1 MQVKCNIIT
10 SAISSLAKEIG
21 KSDAYTCNLVSAWQT
36 EMYRGNIIPTKSQML
51 DYIKKNQAKVEEL
64 KLAIPCYNYEQENGQ
79 SKLVRHNGNEITL
92 VHFDDA
98 DKLFN
103 KLFNDFKNDS
113 YINGIRE
120 SVKTPR
126 EAYMFLLWREQSII
140 QNGYYDDYR
149 DSAKATND
157 ALAKLRL
164 WKQSQTSG
172 QKENKELPTKNDAI
186 DRQIVYTPIGKT
198 QQTYTIRHSEDGQ
211 YHIINKEGK
220 EVFKEDSKDRR
231 KIFANLAVQEK
242 RAVVVT
248 YRDKKYVVNNKGQI
262 ISVTTG
268 NLMNWDSNNGDRK
281 AIIEEA
287 NKKFINSQ
295 LIDQLKASG
304 ITVLGRPSM
313 AKYLAE
319 KGKPV
324 PTYALQAAKENQKEL
339 DDIKA
344 KAIKNGTFMKAPNGK
359 PTNLT
364 EQQWLQVRTKAF
376 KDWFGDWENDPKN
389 ASKVVDENGEPLVV
403 YHHTDNPNLTKFSTD
418 FENYFAKD
426 GGTKEAIFFDE
437 EKTGT
442 LNRKY
447 DLPVFLNIRELNEYN
462 ETKQQLHDRGTTYR
476 EIVNNSAK
484 KNNKTGGVHM
494 KDFDDNKKEHQS
506 IWIIHNPN
514 QVKSATDNNGMF
526 STENDDIRMAIE
538 SSSDYGLKQ
547 AQEDYNNAVKEL
559 VDTEKELQSKI
570 YEDTQSTSDGDIKI
584 NQTESDKGSNII
596 GIFSGRNVFDAVNS
610 SIEANINK
618 NLIGGSLVFPA
629 VNALNEESN
638 FTRLDNPIKANYA
651 GILKTVLSYF
661 IKNGKDRPKSD
672 WQLYIAGDTDY
683 SSKINTLSKILGV
696 DVYPY
701 FQFESREVN
710 AKGLS
715 GPVKEI
721 YERVTVDAKGLLN
734 VLPTLQSTKQFSKI
748 EKALE
753 FSNSDKS
760 NYQLKLKAL
769 HDKYRALDSKRQ
781 EKWNKLQ
788 EIKDKIRRKEVE
800 ESDLPFFK
808 TPNGE
813 VYGFVDKEGNIYLDE
828 NIISPEHPIH
838 EYTHLWDR
846 ALQKTNS
853 KLWNRGVEL
862 MKQTSLWKTIEED
875 ANYGVK
881 WKNENLSQEELD
893 NRIASEVH
901 ARFVGEGGA
910 KLLEKLAKEK
920 GQEGIIAKLKNW
932 ILEAWK
938 SLKATFSNWSE
949 DEINKLTLKD
959 FNHMTV
965 RDFAEGINPNTI
977 NQFNQQNQQ
986 SMNNVKTYNGNW
998 TRQAVANDPSTL
1010 YIFTDNTD
1018 RNSGSGVIPADSWYS
1033 KKYGAGHHFPT
1044 MTAAVIRGLDNA
1056 RPISTQRWYH
1066 QGAKGPTGRWNDTD
1080 FDEFKK
1086 VIDDEFEEIL
1096 KEWNTGKYKTIM
1108 FPQRNGLFNTRISN
1122 ISETRTPKLY
1132 QYLYSKYQNLINTVN
1147 GNASS
1152 NNLSAETDSSD
1163 NTMPEIGT
1171 GAEQLLKVDTNTPMA
1186 KLAMDINPIQRRA
1199 RVDMLAHQF
1208 SEKLDAIVQDKV
1220 DELKAELNQ
1229 EMLGER
1235 RPNVLHRIK
1244 VQAQLYD
1251 NAFEGRKAIMS
1262 TAGTSAKEI
1271 FDMIKKDLE
1280 DAVADT
1286 DSYTPE
1292 EIKAYQKVID
1302 NFDLLVNETCAKLES
1317 TERVRITFSQNNYH
1331 NGKSVSKV
1339 VSSNIEDTAQ
1349 KEEDDEE
1356 ALNDDD
1362 TGKRVEGNAGWSYHA
1377 RFVDPRTS
1385 ISKTTKHIIANI
1397 PMLDENGEYMVDDL
1411 GYQRYMDENYAH
1423 NVLLNELSTLI
1434 TPEDFVTTDKDRNPI
1449 AFPALEKATEKY
1461 PWIQQVIDVLYEHND
1476 YISAFYADFRKDY
1489 IPYWMQYY
1497 GKDSMGNWQ
1506 WYNKQMN
1513 APMALESTLN
1523 EIRSDYEHGYRLDQ
1537 YSVYSVG
1544 NKLEVDNAN
1553 IGLDLLNSN
1562 KDKDRGA
1569 LTVLNDPNFDAT
1581 DAEDEEIDMVINK
1594 PTQVFRM
1601 LGVNVNKNIITAL
1614 LGTKDST
1621 EQLKT
1626 ALNAAK
1632 RIFEGIVG
1640 GKVAEGADLIT
1651 AFDEDYKTIAK
1662 IVGSVSEIANVGSFR
1677 NDDKTYYSY
1686 SAPNYMDTM
1695 FKKFKSDTRRQDYID
1710 KEFKKYD
1717 WFYDKDKEEWY
1728 SEWMHI
1734 LEGNPDDEEF
1744 DEECQN
1750 IRFNMQMKELKT
1762 IKDKTNDPN
1771 NRHADYSNWQPM
1783 QIKQHFVQ
1791 EYFSA
1796 GYNKSSKTQYG
1807 WYNFPISSDSPVA
1820 KFIKFKRYVASKEN
1834 GSVEDQLLPLF
1845 RKVVKQE
1852 LGRMKLVNQRREK
1865 GAKPI
1870 SNFDDDKYMR
1880 GAKFCFF
1887 PDFEFYYV
1895 KEDGTIYDGFGKTK
1909 DEIDPSYVS
1918 LKDKLSELY
1927 EAKDTSAANA
1937 LIDAAVKYDMDDL
1950 YTKFLQ
1956 DFGTVSITEDKGI
1969 RLDNDELTKLGKD
1982 TLEDLKKSGAISDSI
1997 NFSDA
2002 LHEYF
2007 WNQAYAT
2014 TQIIELTT
2022 TDLAFYKDAGEFQKR
2037 FKEIYAA
2044 GTKLNTL
2051 SKYGKKFYKTI
2062 YLVDNIITSPS
2073 YNDIKKSLDDAVQAH
2088 HITKLDEESILKQL
2102 EEINVADAQAYR
2114 SLSSIRSVLDMMGQW
2129 TPEMETTYNNI
2140 RKGDWNMNDLNTI
2153 WQTLKPFV
2161 YTQIDSSDGIGGRMK
2176 VPHQNKNSEFA
2187 LLYAYVAVA
2196 TGSSRDG
2203 HIKTKTSG
2211 KLKAMADFMEE
2222 KGIDVIQFQSAVKA
2236 GNQGDINLNMSH
2248 KKLKEWA
2255 EKEHITGK
2263 FDIND
2268 LEKKFR
2274 VEQTDRLK
2282 NGEISQSKF
2291 DDIIDGMQLDYDETY
2306 GILEKNA
2313 FPNGQEDE
2321 EVVHTIPYDDY
2332 IIQQPTPEHLLDA
2345 RAVFGSQFR
2354 NLVISDLPDDFKLK
2368 IHGKELGKKE
2378 ILDLYNSLIVE
2389 NLLDDFDELKERFK
2403 NIEKFQEALLQEVN
2417 GNPKYGRD
2425 MLDALQ
2431 LVDVKDENGNTHKEF
2446 NIPLYNPATTL
2457 KIQELVNSMFKNAI
2471 TKQHVKGGACI
2482 LVSSFGFTD
2491 ELHVLHNP
2499 DGSIKGME
2507 CYMPAYSKDF
2517 FQPFMKVDENG
2528 NPYLDPTEL
2537 PNELRRVI
2545 GYRIPTE
2552 DKYSMAPLYIKGF
2565 LPQENGSEI
2574 MLPAET
2580 TLFSGE
2586 DYDVDKKF
2594 LMLPEYKVQPYDM
2607 RKAYKE
2613 YSETHNIINKIG
2625 NLFKGTDFDTI
2636 TDEDQTFKDWFNN
2649 LSNEEKEGY
2658 KLDKPIITKIKYD
2671 LDKKPQEQSRAARN
2685 NMIFDLAYSI
2695 LTSKD
2700 TAEKIH
2706 NPGSFDKAKRE
2717 AKMAKI
2723 AGNKQLLTLW
2733 SKENHTTDNV
2743 EATVKSLLGASM
2755 KDMKDFLDK
2764 YDKERTQMTVDT
2776 FIYNHKQNMTGAA
2789 LIGMY
2794 ANNTSMQAKFQQT
2807 NIGIKDEYTF
2817 GINGRRVKS
2826 LHDITS
2832 PLNERISKNCANF
2845 SAASVDNVKDP
2856 VLADLRQNTNTA
2868 NIMGMLLRAGL
2879 SIQEASLM
2887 FQQPIVA
2894 QWIDETDGAKINDLE
2909 NLIESYSQ
2917 QLVDNGGEVI
2927 DKEKVIR
2934 EHDFTTEELLT
2945 NVVKGLDANDTT
2957 NLADNIKSAYLFL
2970 NAAHIADDLAELTRI
2985 SRADSPNGAI
2995 KPSIAG
3001 FFGQLM
3007 RVANYHK
3014 KADTDGFTLEGIG
3027 DCVKNNKL
3035 NGLYN
3040 DRDEMRKALLEES
3053 SMPVLQ
3059 AFYSLGIESARHYLS
3074 PYFTQLTNYMS
3085 QVTRR
3090 VGNNSGFDNVPDQVL
3105 NTLYKDFI
3113 YYALT
3118 HSKIFGNGIEVNGK
3132 STYED
3137 KRKFYLYEYPKHL
3150 MTTIA
3155 NNPDIAQLTAIKK
3168 LEVKDGVI
3176 VMTNSGR
3183 LTQPARESLQRDF
3196 EMLLYMDNKVAQQMA
3211 IDLFMYSFYQEG
3223 FNFGP
3228 NTIGGMFSTLFLD
3241 SIPEYVQALRNI
3253 PKEMPNSEDVSTYF
3267 DDFLNQFYANRYNMS
3282 GVLPIRTV
3290 SSSDF
3295 TQSDDKNKITVPI
3308 NKVKNW
3314 KTQSAYSYVGLKDE
3328 DGTFLGYYSVPI
3340 TSGKSVTYTKLST
3353 INDSNIDG
3361 KVFNVT
3367 KYDANSTTAE
3377 IAESLKEEIVLRDKA
3392 GMLKTDDDIY
3402 GGIDSLLENAEISPD
3417 NTDDTAKAAMNDEVQ
3432 NQAPADIKQKA
3443 IEDADIPSDIFD
3455 EIGSLTSD
3463 DIYTME
3469 GGQNTLDTKMC

>member
-10 SAISSLAKEIG
+10 STISSLAKEIG

-36 EMYRGNIIPTKSQML
+36 ETHKTDPSKDDLL
-51 DYIKKNQAKVEEL
+51 DYIKKNQAKAKEL
-64 KLAIPCYNYEQENGQ
+64 EFAIPYYNYEQENGQ
-79 SKLVRHNGNEITL
+79 SKLVKHNGNEITI
-92 VHFDDA
+92 VHFDGT

-103 KLFNDFKNDS
+103 KLFNDFKNDQ

-120 SVKTPR
+120 SVTTPR

-140 QNGYYDDYR
+140 MNGYQDNAYDSY
-149 DSAKATND
+149 KATND
-157 ALAKLRL
+157 ALTKLRL
-164 WKQSQTSG
+164 WKKSNPNGQQKQAQTSG
-172 QKENKELPTKNDAI
+172 QKENKGLPTKND
-186 DRQIVYTPIGKT
+186 
-198 QQTYTIRHSEDGQ
+198 TINIYAGTNENAD
-211 YHIINKEGK
+211 
-220 EVFKEDSKDRR
+220 
-231 KIFANLAVQEK
+231 L
-242 RAVVVT
+242 
-248 YRDKKYVVNNKGQI
+248 
-262 ISVTTG
+262 
-268 NLMNWDSNNGDRK
+268 SN
-281 AIIEEA
+281 
-287 NKKFINSQ
+287 
-295 LIDQLKASG
+295 
-304 ITVLGRPSM
+304 
-313 AKYLAE
+313 
-319 KGKPV
+319 
-324 PTYALQAAKENQKEL
+324 
-339 DDIKA
+339 
-344 KAIKNGTFMKAPNGK
+344 
-359 PTNLT
+359 
-364 EQQWLQVRTKAF
+364 
-376 KDWFGDWENDPKN
+376 
-389 ASKVVDENGEPLVV
+389 
-403 YHHTDNPNLTKFSTD
+403 
-418 FENYFAKD
+418 FAKRPFKV
-426 GGTKEAIFFDE
+426 T
-437 EKTGT
+437 
-442 LNRKY
+442 
-447 DLPVFLNIRELNEYN
+447 PEL
-462 ETKQQLHDRGTTYR
+462 
-476 EIVNNSAK
+476 
-484 KNNKTGGVHM
+484 
-494 KDFDDNKKEHQS
+494 
-506 IWIIHNPN
+506 
-514 QVKSATDNNGMF
+514 
-526 STENDDIRMAIE
+526 
-538 SSSDYGLKQ
+538 
-547 AQEDYNNAVKEL
+547 
-559 VDTEKELQSKI
+559 EKELEKAVGFTVIGDDVYTDTVIYNSVEQAFQDAKIAFAFDGTQNSIEDATATRISQSIRKANSAEAKRLGRTIPMSKLAVKNWDENSSKVMKI
-570 YEDTQSTSDGDIKI
+570 LLKESFEQNPQAAQRLLATGEAKLTHTQ
-584 NQTESDKGSNII
+584 DKGKW
-596 GIFSGRNVFDAVNS
+596 GT
-610 SIEANINK
+610 E
-618 NLIGGSLVFPA
+618 FPK
-629 VNALNEESN
+629 L
-638 FTRLDNPIKANYA
+638 LM
-651 GILKTVLSYF
+651 
-661 IKNGKDRPKSD
+661 
-672 WQLYIAGDTDY
+672 
-683 SSKINTLSKILGV
+683 
-696 DVYPY
+696 
-701 FQFESREVN
+701 EV
-710 AKGLS
+710 
-715 GPVKEI
+715 
-721 YERVTVDAKGLLN
+721 
-734 VLPTLQSTKQFSKI
+734 
-748 EKALE
+748 
-753 FSNSDKS
+753 
-760 NYQLKLKAL
+760 
-769 HDKYRALDSKRQ
+769 
-781 EKWNKLQ
+781 
-788 EIKDKIRRKEVE
+788 RKELRE
-800 ESDLPFFK
+800 K
-808 TPNGE
+808 H
-813 VYGFVDKEGNIYLDE
+813 
-828 NIISPEHPIH
+828 PEWIPS
-838 EYTHLWDR
+838 T
-846 ALQKTNS
+846 
-853 KLWNRGVEL
+853 
-862 MKQTSLWKTIEED
+862 TS
-875 ANYGVK
+875 
-881 WKNENLSQEELD
+881 
-893 NRIASEVH
+893 
-901 ARFVGEGGA
+901 
-910 KLLEKLAKEK
+910 
-920 GQEGIIAKLKNW
+920 
-932 ILEAWK
+932 
-938 SLKATFSNWSE
+938 SNNQS
-949 DEINKLTLKD
+949 
-959 FNHMTV
+959 
-965 RDFAEGINPNTI
+965 
-977 NQFNQQNQQ
+977 QFNQQNQQ
-986 SMNNVKTYNGNW
+986 SMNNKTTINW
-998 TRQAVANDPSTL
+998 ARTSNNSYEVPTRGDKRFSALNATFNKGTIIDGVDVDGRTIEDVYQNVIKKSGKGKAPAKTSRLNLNPTSTSEAKREA
-1010 YIFTDNTD
+1010 FKQE
-1018 RNSGSGVIPADSWYS
+1018 VIN
-1033 KKYGAGHHFPT
+1033 KYGKPLNYSTKDGIITLNLEKGSLEIIPFAGSIKDSKGSSLGNKDINYF
-1044 MTAAVIRGLDNA
+1044 VGGLKIVEDLAGGYEDFSYTEGYLPLWQEWAKQNPKLIEEL
-1056 RPISTQRWYH
+1056 REK
-1066 QGAKGPTGRWNDTD
+1066 AKGKTLTD
-1080 FDEFKK
+1080 QFANTRVSQARALADILNAQSQSNTYINHSGGANNS
-1086 VIDDEFEEIL
+1086 IDD
-1096 KEWNTGKYKTIM
+1096 
-1108 FPQRNGLFNTRISN
+1108 
-1122 ISETRTPKLY
+1122 
-1132 QYLYSKYQNLINTVN
+1132 
-1147 GNASS
+1147 
-1152 NNLSAETDSSD
+1152 DS
-1163 NTMPEIGT
+1163 MPEIGT
-1171 GAEQLLKVDTNTPMA
+1171 GAEQLLKVDTTSAMA

-1235 RPNVLHRIK
+1235 RPNVLNRIK
-1244 VQAQLYD
+1244 KQAQLYD

-1271 FDMIKKDLE
+1271 FDMIKSDLE
-1280 DAVADT
+1280 EAVKDT

-1302 NFDLLVNETCAKLES
+1302 NFDLLVNETCAKLER
-1317 TERVRITFSQNNYH
+1317 TEHVRITFSQNNYH

-1349 KEEDDEE
+1349 KEEDDEK
-1356 ALNDDD
+1356 AFDDDD

-1397 PMLDENGEYMVDDL
+1397 PMLDEKGEYMVDDL

-1423 NVLLNELSTLI
+1423 NVLLNELSSLI
-1434 TPEDFVTTDKDRNPI
+1434 SPEDFVTIDNDKDRNPI

-1461 PWIQQVIDVLYEHND
+1461 PWIQQVIDTLYENPQ

-1553 IGLDLLNSN
+1553 IGLELLNSN
-1562 KDKDRGA
+1562 EAGNRGA

-1581 DAEDEEIDMVINK
+1581 DAEDKEIDMVIYK

-1621 EQLKT
+1621 EQLKI
-1626 ALNAAK
+1626 ALNAAR

-1651 AFDEDYKTIAK
+1651 AFDEDYKIIAK

-1695 FKKFKSDTRRQDYID
+1695 FKKFKSDDRRQQYIEN
-1710 KEFKKYD
+1710 EFKKYD

-1728 SEWMHI
+1728 SEWLHI
-1734 LEGNPDDEEF
+1734 LEGSPDDEDF
-1744 DEECQN
+1744 DEECKN

-1796 GYNKSSKTQYG
+1796 GRNKNSKTQYA
-1807 WYNFPISSDSPVA
+1807 WYNFPIFSDSPVA
-1820 KFIKFKRYVASKEN
+1820 KFIKFKRYVASREN

-1870 SNFDDDKYMR
+1870 SSFDDDKYMR

-1909 DEIDPSYVS
+1909 NEIDPSYVS
-1918 LKDKLSELY
+1918 LKKKLAELAD
-1927 EAKDTSAANA
+1927 AKDTSAIDT

-1956 DFGTVSITEDKGI
+1956 DFGTVSNTEDEGI
-1969 RLDNDELTKLGKD
+1969 RLDNDELTKLGEN
-1982 TLEDLKKSGAISDSI
+1982 TLEDLKKSGAISDSK

-2022 TDLAFYKDAGEFQKR
+2022 TDLAFYKDAGDFQKR

-2062 YLVDNIITSPS
+2062 YLVDSIITSPS
-2073 YNDIKKSLDDAVQAH
+2073 YNDIKKSLDDAVHDH
-2088 HITKLDEESILKQL
+2088 HITAMDRDSILKQL
-2102 EEINVADAQAYR
+2102 EGINVADAQAYR

-2196 TGSSRDG
+2196 TGSSNDG

-2255 EKEHITGK
+2255 KKTNWAERKGKTGNV
-2263 FDIND
+2263 DINVI
-2268 LEKKFR
+2268 EEGFR
-2274 VEQTDRLK
+2274 EEQTDRLK
-2282 NGEISQSKF
+2282 NGEISQSEF
-2291 DDIIDGMQLDYDETY
+2291 DDIIDNMQLDYDETY
-2306 GILEKNA
+2306 DILEKNA

-2354 NLVISDLPDDFKLK
+2354 NLVISDLPEDFKLK

-2389 NLLDDFDELKERFK
+2389 NLLDDFDRLKERFK

-2471 TKQHVKGGACI
+2471 TKQHIKGGACI

-2537 PNELRRVI
+2537 PNELRRGI

-2613 YSETHNIINKIG
+2613 YSETHNVINKIG
-2625 NLFKGTDFDTI
+2625 NLFKGTSFDTVAN
-2636 TDEDQTFKDWFNN
+2636 EDQSFNNWFNN

-2723 AGNKQLLTLW
+2723 AGDKQLLAIW

-2743 EATVKSLLGASM
+2743 EATVKSLLDASLS
-2755 KDMKDFLDK
+2755 DMTKFLKK

-2832 PLNERISKNCANF
+2832 PLDERISKNCANF

-2909 NLIESYSQ
+2909 NLIKAYSQ
-2917 QLVDNGGEVI
+2917 QLVDNGGEIIKIEDVI
-2927 DKEKVIR
+2927 KT
-2934 EHDFTTEELLT
+2934 DFTSEELLA

-2957 NLADNIKSAYLFL
+2957 NLAENIKSAYLFL

-3150 MTTIA
+3150 MSDIA

-3176 VMTNSGR
+3176 RMTNSGR

-3340 TSGKSVTYTKLST
+3340 TSGESVTYTKLST
-3353 INDSNIDG
+3353 INDSDING

-3367 KYDANSTTAE
+3367 KYDANSTTDE

-3392 GMLKTDDDIY
+3392 GMLKTNDDDIY
-3402 GGIDSLLENAEISPD
+3402 GSIDSITIDAEISPD
-3417 NTDDTAKAAMNDEVQ
+3417 STDDTAKAAMNDETQ

-3443 IEDADIPSDIFD
+3443 IEDAGIPSDVFS
-3455 EIGSLTSD
+3455 EVGRLTSD

>member
-1 MQVKCNIIT
+1 MLVKCNIIT

-21 KSDAYTCNLVSAWQT
+21 KSDAFTCNLVSAWQT
-36 EMYRGNIIPTKSQML
+36 EMYRGNIIPTKYQL
-51 DYIKKNQAKVEEL
+51 DKYIKANQAKVEEL
-64 KLAIPCYNYEQENGQ
+64 KLAIPCYNYEPWNNQD
-79 SKLVRHNGNEITL
+79 KLVRHNGNEITL
-92 VHFDDA
+92 VKVDSKDRQKF
-98 DKLFN
+98 LN
-103 KLFNDFKNDS
+103 KLYDNFEATKGTVANLN
-113 YINGIRE
+113 
-120 SVKTPR
+120 
-126 EAYMFLLWREQSII
+126 EAYRFLLWREQSII
-140 QNGYYDDYR
+140 QHGYHDDYR
-149 DSAKATND
+149 DSDKATND
-157 ALAKLRL
+157 ALTKLSK
-164 WKQSQTSG
+164 WKKANPSEEI
-172 QKENKELPTKNDAI
+172 K

-231 KIFANLAVQEK
+231 RIFANLAVQEK

-287 NKKFINSQ
+287 NKKFITPQ
-295 LIDQLKASG
+295 LIEHLKASG
-304 ITVLGRPSM
+304 ITVLGKADM
-313 AKYLAE
+313 EKYLTE
-319 KGKPV
+319 KGKPD

-339 DDIKA
+339 DNIKA
-344 KAIKNGTFMKAPNGK
+344 KAIKDGTFMKAPNGK
-359 PTNLT
+359 PTNLN

-376 KDWFGDWENDPKN
+376 KNWFGDWENDPKN

-403 YHHTDNPNLTKFSTD
+403 YHGTTTPNITTFDLAKTRSGGAFW
-418 FENYFAKD
+418 FANKEAQKVVFYTGQDSKDIIMMPLFINMRTPLLNNEESMEPAANDETHD
-426 GGTKEAIFFDE
+426 GGLIIGKLKDFKEMFSDSGYFTDTEYKEALD
-437 EKTGT
+437 KGLNADSYLATG
-442 LNRKY
+442 N
-447 DLPVFLNIRELNEYN
+447 V
-462 ETKQQLHDRGTTYR
+462 
-476 EIVNNSAK
+476 A
-484 KNNKTGGVHM
+484 
-494 KDFDDNKKEHQS
+494 
-506 IWIIHNPN
+506 NPN
-514 QVKSATDNNGMF
+514 QLKSATDNNGMF

-547 AQEDYNNAVKEL
+547 AQKEYDNAVKEL
-559 VDTEKELQSKI
+559 VDTEKELQSKT

-596 GIFSGRNVFDAVNS
+596 GISSGRNVFDAVSS
-610 SIEANINK
+610 SIEADINK
-618 NLIGGSLVFPA
+618 NLIGGSLMFPA

-672 WQLYIAGDTDY
+672 WQLYISGDSSY
-683 SSKINTLSKILGV
+683 SSKINTLSDILGV

-710 AKGLS
+710 ANGLS

-734 VLPTLQSTKQFSKI
+734 ALPTLQSTKQFSKI

-769 HDKYRALDSKRQ
+769 HDKYRALDNERQ

-788 EIKDKIRRKEVE
+788 EIKDKIRRKEVD

-808 TPNGE
+808 TSDGE

-828 NIISPEHPIH
+828 NVISPEHPIH

-986 SMNNVKTYNGNW
+986 SMN
-998 TRQAVANDPSTL
+998 
-1010 YIFTDNTD
+1010 
-1018 RNSGSGVIPADSWYS
+1018 
-1033 KKYGAGHHFPT
+1033 
-1044 MTAAVIRGLDNA
+1044 
-1056 RPISTQRWYH
+1056 
-1066 QGAKGPTGRWNDTD
+1066 
-1080 FDEFKK
+1080 
-1086 VIDDEFEEIL
+1086 
-1096 KEWNTGKYKTIM
+1096 
-1108 FPQRNGLFNTRISN
+1108 
-1122 ISETRTPKLY
+1122 
-1132 QYLYSKYQNLINTVN
+1132 
-1147 GNASS
+1147 
-1152 NNLSAETDSSD
+1152 D

-1171 GAEQLLKVDTNTPMA
+1171 DTEPLINVDTNNPMA
-1186 KLAMDINPIQRRA
+1186 NLARDINPIQRKA

-1208 SEKLDAIVQDKV
+1208 SEKLDVLVQQKV
-1220 DELKAELNQ
+1220 DKLSEELNK

-1235 RPNVLHRIK
+1235 RPDVLNRIK
-1244 VQAQLYD
+1244 EQAQLY
-1251 NAFEGRKAIMS
+1251 NKAFEGRKAIMS

-1280 DAVADT
+1280 KAANN
-1286 DSYTPE
+1286 DSYTQE
-1292 EIKAYQKVID
+1292 KRDAYQKVVD

-1317 TERVRITFSQNNYH
+1317 TEHVRITFSQNSYH
-1331 NGKSVSKV
+1331 NGDSVSKV
-1339 VSSNIEDTAQ
+1339 VSSDVRDTTQ
-1349 KEEDDEE
+1349 KEEDDEK
-1356 ALNDDD
+1356 AFDDDD

-1377 RFVDPRTS
+1377 RFVDPSTS
-1385 ISKTTKHIIANI
+1385 IARTTKHIIANI
-1397 PMLDENGEYMVDDL
+1397 PMLDEDDEYMFDDL
-1411 GYQRYMDENYAH
+1411 GYQRYMDENYVH
-1423 NVLLNELSTLI
+1423 NVLLNELSSLI
-1434 TPEDFVTTDKDRNPI
+1434 TPEDFVTIDKDRKPVE
-1449 AFPALEKATEKY
+1449 FPALKKATEKY
-1461 PWIQQVIDVLYEHND
+1461 PWIDQIIDTLYEHND
-1476 YISAFYADFRKDY
+1476 YISAFYADFRKDH

-1497 GKDSMGNWQ
+1497 GKDSLGNWQ
-1506 WYNKQMN
+1506 WFNKQMN
-1513 APMALESTLN
+1513 APMALESTMN
-1523 EIRSDYEHGYRLDQ
+1523 EIRSDYEHGYRLDE

-1544 NKLEVDNAN
+1544 NQLHIDAAEKGLELIDSNETDNEGVLA
-1553 IGLDLLNSN
+1553 ILTDLLSTGISSADDN
-1562 KDKDRGA
+1562 DRE
-1569 LTVLNDPNFDAT
+1569 NIISKAT
-1581 DAEDEEIDMVINK
+1581 K
-1594 PTQVFRM
+1594 VFRM
-1601 LGVNVNKNIITAL
+1601 LGVNTNRNIVTSL
-1614 LGTKDST
+1614 LDTDDG
-1621 EQLKT
+1621 QLEV
-1626 ALNAAK
+1626 AVNAAK
-1632 RIFEGIVG
+1632 RIFEGIVK
-1640 GKVAEGADLIT
+1640 GKVVAGSDLIT
-1651 AFDEDYKTIAK
+1651 AFDEDYKNIAK
-1662 IVGSVSEIANVGSFR
+1662 IVGSVSELANVGSFR

-1695 FKKFKSDTRRQDYID
+1695 FKKFKSDTRRQQYID
-1710 KEFKKYD
+1710 DEFKKYD

-1728 SEWMHI
+1728 SEWLHI
-1734 LEGNPDDEEF
+1734 LEGDPDDEDF
-1744 DEECQN
+1744 DEECKN

-1796 GYNKSSKTQYG
+1796 GTNKSSKTQYA
-1807 WYNFPISSDSPVA
+1807 WYNFPIFSDSPVA

-1834 GSVEDQLLPLF
+1834 GSVEDQIIPLL

-1870 SNFDDDKYMR
+1870 SSFDDDKYMR

-1909 DEIDPSYVS
+1909 NEIDPSYVS
-1918 LKDKLSELY
+1918 LKKKLAELAD
-1927 EAKDTSAANA
+1927 AKDTSAIDT

-1950 YTKFLQ
+1950 YSKFLQ
-1956 DFGTVSITEDKGI
+1956 DFGATKITEDQGI
-1969 RLDNDELTKLGKD
+1969 ILDNDTLTKLGED
-1982 TLEDLKKSGAISDSI
+1982 TLEDLKKSGAIYDSTH
-1997 NFSDA
+1997 FSNA

-2022 TDLAFYKDAGEFQKR
+2022 TDLAFYKDAGDFQKR

-2051 SKYGKKFYKTI
+2051 SKYGKKSYKTV

-2073 YNDIKKSLDDAVQAH
+2073 YNDIKKSLDDAVKAH

-2102 EEINVADAQAYR
+2102 EKINVADAQAYR

-2161 YTQIDSSDGIGGRMK
+2161 YTQIDSSDGVGGRMK

-2203 HIKTKTSG
+2203 HIQTKTSG
-2211 KLKAMADFMEE
+2211 KLKAMADFME
-2222 KGIDVIQFQSAVKA
+2222 KNNIDVIQFQSAVKV
-2236 GNQGDINLNMSH
+2236 GNQGDVNLNMSH

-2274 VEQTDRLK
+2274 AEQTDRLK
-2282 NGEISQSKF
+2282 NGEISQSEF
-2291 DDIIDGMQLDYDETY
+2291 DDIIDRMQLDYDETY
-2306 GILEKNA
+2306 DILEKNA

-2354 NLVISDLPDDFKLK
+2354 NLVISDLPKDFKLK

-2389 NLLDDFDELKERFK
+2389 NLLDDFDRLKERFE

-2431 LVDVKDENGNTHKEF
+2431 LIEVKDENGNTHKEF
-2446 NIPLYNPATTL
+2446 NIPLYNPSTTL

-2507 CYMPAYSKDF
+2507 CYMPASSKDF

-2537 PNELRRVI
+2537 PNELRRGI

-2607 RKAYKE
+2607 NEAYKD
-2613 YSETHNIINKIG
+2613 YLKANNIVKEIG
-2625 NLFKGTDFDTI
+2625 NLFKGTDLDDI
-2636 TDEDQTFKDWFNN
+2636 SNEYQSFKDWFNN
-2649 LSNEEKEGY
+2649 LKGEKKEVY
-2658 KLDKPIITKIKYD
+2658 RLDKPIIKKIKYD
-2671 LDKKPQEQSRAARN
+2671 INKKPQEQSRAARN

-2723 AGNKQLLTLW
+2723 AGNKQLLDIW
-2733 SKENHTTDNV
+2733 SKENHTIDSV

-2755 KDMKDFLDK
+2755 KDMTDFLDK
-2764 YDKERTQMTVDT
+2764 YEKERTQMTVDT

-2807 NIGIKDEYTF
+2807 SLAIKDGFTF
-2817 GINGRRVKS
+2817 IINGRRVKS

-2909 NLIESYSQ
+2909 NLIKAYSQ
-2917 QLVDNGGEVI
+2917 QLVDNGGEIIKIEDVT
-2927 DKEKVIR
+2927 KTE
-2934 EHDFTTEELLT
+2934 FTSEELLS
-2945 NVVKGLDANDTT
+2945 NVVKGLNADDTT
-2957 NLADNIKSAYLFL
+2957 NLAENIKTAYLFL

-3007 RVANYHK
+3007 RVSNYHEK
-3014 KADTDGFTLEGIG
+3014 SKTDGFTLEGIG

-3085 QVTRR
+3085 RVTKI

-3118 HSKIFGNGIEVNGK
+3118 HSKLFGNGIKVNGK

-3150 MTTIA
+3150 MSDIA

-3176 VMTNSGR
+3176 RMTNSGR

-3196 EMLLYMDNKVAQQMA
+3196 EMLLYMDNKAAQQMA
-3211 IDLFMYSFYQEG
+3211 IDLFMYSFYEEG

-3253 PKEMPNSEDVSTYF
+3253 PKEMPNSEDASTYF
-3267 DDFLNQFYANRYNMS
+3267 DDFLNQFYANRYNMY

-3295 TQSDDKNKITVPI
+3295 VQSDDKNKITVPLE
-3308 NKVKNW
+3308 KVKNW
-3314 KTQSAYSYVGLKDE
+3314 KTSVAFNYVGLKDE
-3328 DGTFLGYYSVPI
+3328 NDSFLGYYMMPHV
-3340 TSGKSVTYTKLST
+3340 SGKNVVYTKLSI
-3353 INDSNIDG
+3353 INDSNIND
-3361 KVFNVT
+3361 KIFNDV

-3377 IAESLKEEIVLRDKA
+3377 IADSLKDEIELRDKA
-3392 GMLKTDDDIY
+3392 GMLKTDDDDIF
-3402 GGIDSLLENAEISPD
+3402 GSIDSMIADAEISPD
-3417 NTDDTAKAAMNDEVQ
+3417 STDDTAKAAMNDEVQ

-3443 IEDADIPSDIFD
+3443 NEDIDIPSDVFD
-3455 EIGSLTSD
+3455 EVGSLTSD

-3469 GGQNTLDTKMC
+3469 GGQNTLKDKLC

>member
-51 DYIKKNQAKVEEL
+51 EYIKKNQAKVEEL

-79 SKLVRHNGNEITL
+79 SKLVRHNGNEITI
-92 VHFDDA
+92 VHFDDTN
-98 DKLFN
+98 KLFN
-103 KLFNDFKNDS
+103 KLFNDFKNDQ

-120 SVKTPR
+120 SVTTPR

-140 QNGYYDDYR
+140 QHGYHDDYR
-149 DSAKATND
+149 DSDKATRD
-157 ALAKLRL
+157 ALAKLSL
-164 WKQSQTSG
+164 WKKRPIFIDSKKPAQTSS
-172 QKENKELPTKNDAI
+172 QKENKGLSTKNDNFE
-186 DRQIVYTPIGKT
+186 DKQIVYTPIGKT

-231 KIFANLAVQEK
+231 RIFANFAVQEK

-304 ITVLGRPSM
+304 ITVLGKADM
-313 AKYLAE
+313 EKYLSE
-319 KGKPV
+319 KGKPDL
-324 PTYALQAAKENQKEL
+324 TYALQAAKENQKEL

-344 KAIKNGTFMKAPNGK
+344 KAIKTGIFMKAPNGK
-359 PTNLT
+359 PTNLN

-376 KDWFGDWENDPKN
+376 KDWFGDWENDAKN
-389 ASKVVDENGEPLVV
+389 SSKVVDENGEPLVV
-403 YHHTDNPNLTKFSTD
+403 YHFTDES
-418 FENYFAKD
+418 
-426 GGTKEAIFFDE
+426 
-437 EKTGT
+437 T
-442 LNRKY
+442 LNNFANDREAYFTSDESGEFIFEPYKNNRKNRIAC
-447 DLPVFLNIRELNEYN
+447 FLNIKSPVGSDNAYFRDYNTGSILPERINDTTRLNRESQIESIKRLQENYPN
-462 ETKQQLHDRGTTYR
+462 ADGVVRDYSFGIVDKTFRKR
-476 EIVNNSAK
+476 EGYTNVEFI
-484 KNNKTGGVHM
+484 T
-494 KDFDDNKKEHQS
+494 F
-506 IWIIHNPN
+506 NPN
-514 QVKSATDNNGMF
+514 QIKSATDNNGDF
-526 STENDDIRMAIE
+526 STENDDIRM
-538 SSSDYGLKQ
+538 Y
-547 AQEDYNNAVKEL
+547 
-559 VDTEKELQSKI
+559 
-570 YEDTQSTSDGDIKI
+570 
-584 NQTESDKGSNII
+584 
-596 GIFSGRNVFDAVNS
+596 
-610 SIEANINK
+610 
-618 NLIGGSLVFPA
+618 
-629 VNALNEESN
+629 
-638 FTRLDNPIKANYA
+638 
-651 GILKTVLSYF
+651 
-661 IKNGKDRPKSD
+661 
-672 WQLYIAGDTDY
+672 
-683 SSKINTLSKILGV
+683 
-696 DVYPY
+696 
-701 FQFESREVN
+701 
-710 AKGLS
+710 
-715 GPVKEI
+715 
-721 YERVTVDAKGLLN
+721 
-734 VLPTLQSTKQFSKI
+734 
-748 EKALE
+748 
-753 FSNSDKS
+753 
-760 NYQLKLKAL
+760 
-769 HDKYRALDSKRQ
+769 
-781 EKWNKLQ
+781 
-788 EIKDKIRRKEVE
+788 
-800 ESDLPFFK
+800 K

-828 NIISPEHPIH
+828 NVISPEHPIH

-846 ALQKTNS
+846 ALQKTKP

-875 ANYGVK
+875 ANYGAK

-938 SLKATFSNWSE
+938 SLKATFSNWSD

-965 RDFAEGINPNTI
+965 RDFTEGINPN
-977 NQFNQQNQQ
+977 NQSQFNQQSMTQ
-986 SMNNVKTYNGNW
+986 SQSDKYINHSGGAYGSDYYWGKIGEKYGVESKHYYRDGNKTPFGN
-998 TRQAVANDPSTL
+998 TSVSDSEL
-1010 YIFTDNTD
+1010 KE
-1018 RNSGSGVIPADSWYS
+1018 ADSHLE
-1033 KKYGAGHHFPT
+1033 KANKALNRRFPT
-1044 MTAAVIRGLDNA
+1044 SNEYVNNLLRRNWQQVKNSDAIFAV
-1056 RPISTQRWYH
+1056 STI
-1066 QGAKGPTGRWNDTD
+1066 AN
-1080 FDEFKK
+1080 
-1086 VIDDEFEEIL
+1086 
-1096 KEWNTGKYKTIM
+1096 N
-1108 FPQRNGLFNTRISN
+1108 
-1122 ISETRTPKLY
+1122 
-1132 QYLYSKYQNLINTVN
+1132 NTVN
-1147 GNASS
+1147 GGTGWAVQMAIDNNKPVHVFDQDKGKWYGYNYSTKSWDETDTPTLTKNFAGIGTRKLNDAGKKAIEEVYKKTFESTISSS
-1152 NNLSAETDSSD
+1152 NDSSD
-1163 NTMPEIGT
+1163 NIDDDSMPEIGT
-1171 GAEQLLKVDTNTPMA
+1171 GAESLLKVDTDTPMA

-1271 FDMIKKDLE
+1271 FDMIKSDLE
-1280 DAVADT
+1280 EAVKDT

-1317 TERVRITFSQNNYH
+1317 TENVRITFSQNNYH

-1339 VSSNIEDTAQ
+1339 VSSNVEDTAQ
-1349 KEEDDEE
+1349 KEDADEE
-1356 ALNDDD
+1356 AFDDDD

-1397 PMLDENGEYMVDDL
+1397 PMLDEKGEYMVDDL
-1411 GYQRYMDENYAH
+1411 GYQRYIDENYAH
-1423 NVLLNELSTLI
+1423 NVLLNELSSLI
-1434 TPEDFVTTDKDRNPI
+1434 SPEDFVTTDKDRNPI
-1449 AFPALEKATEKY
+1449 AFPALEKVTEKY
-1461 PWIQQVIDVLYEHND
+1461 PWIQQVIDTLYEHND
-1476 YISAFYADFRKDY
+1476 YISAFYSDFRKDY

-1553 IGLDLLNSN
+1553 IGLELLNSN
-1562 KDKDRGA
+1562 KAKDRGA

-1581 DAEDEEIDMVINK
+1581 DAEDKEIDMVIDK

-1614 LGTKDST
+1614 LGTKDSA

-1626 ALNAAK
+1626 ALNAAG
-1632 RIFEGIVG
+1632 RIFDGIVK

-1651 AFDEDYKTIAK
+1651 AFDEDYKIIAK

-1710 KEFKKYD
+1710 REFKKYD
-1717 WFYDKDKEEWY
+1717 WFYDKDKEEWN

-1734 LEGNPDDEEF
+1734 LEGDPDDEDF
-1744 DEECQN
+1744 DEECKN

-1796 GYNKSSKTQYG
+1796 GRNKNSKTQYA
-1807 WYNFPISSDSPVA
+1807 WYNFPIFSDSPVA

-1834 GSVEDQLLPLF
+1834 GSVEDQLMPLL

-1852 LGRMKLVNQRREK
+1852 LNRMKLVNQRREK

-1880 GAKFCFF
+1880 GTKFCFF

-1909 DEIDPSYVS
+1909 EEIDPSYVS
-1918 LKDKLSELY
+1918 LKKKLAELAD
-1927 EAKDTSAANA
+1927 AKDTSAIDT
-1937 LIDAAVKYDMDDL
+1937 LIDAAVKYDIDDL

-1956 DFGTVSITEDKGI
+1956 DFGTVNITEDKGI
-1969 RLDNDELTKLGKD
+1969 VLDNDNLTKLGED

-2022 TDLAFYKDAGEFQKR
+2022 TDLAFYKDDGDFQKR

-2051 SKYGKKFYKTI
+2051 SKYGKKSYKTI
-2062 YLVDNIITSPS
+2062 YLVDNLITSPS

-2203 HIKTKTSG
+2203 HIETKTSG
-2211 KLKAMADFMEE
+2211 KLKAMADFME
-2222 KGIDVIQFQSAVKA
+2222 KNNIDVIQFQSAVKA

-2255 EKEHITGK
+2255 KKTNWAERKGKTGNV
-2263 FDIND
+2263 DINVI
-2268 LEKKFR
+2268 EEGFR
-2274 VEQTDRLK
+2274 EEQTDRLK
-2282 NGEISQSKF
+2282 NGEISQSEF
-2291 DDIIDGMQLDYDETY
+2291 DDIIDSMQLDYDETY
-2306 GILEKNA
+2306 DILEKNA

-2321 EVVHTIPYDDY
+2321 EVVHTILYDDY

-2389 NLLDDFDELKERFK
+2389 NLLDDFDELKERFE

-2431 LVDVKDENGNTHKEF
+2431 LIEVKDENGNTHKEF
-2446 NIPLYNPATTL
+2446 NIPLYNPSTTL

-2471 TKQHVKGGACI
+2471 TKQYVKGGNCI

-2507 CYMPAYSKDF
+2507 CYMPAYSKNF
-2517 FQPFMKVDENG
+2517 FQPFMKTDENG

-2537 PNELRRVI
+2537 PNELRRGI

-2613 YSETHNIINKIG
+2613 YSETHSAIDKIG
-2625 NLFKGTDFDTI
+2625 SLFKGTSFDDI
-2636 TDEDQTFKDWFNN
+2636 INEDQSFNNWFNN

-2723 AGNKQLLTLW
+2723 AGNKQLLALW

-2743 EATVKSLLGASM
+2743 EATVDSLLKASLS
-2755 KDMKDFLDK
+2755 DMTKFLKK

-2807 NIGIKDEYTF
+2807 SLGIKDDYTF

-2832 PLNERISKNCANF
+2832 PLDERISKNCANF

-2909 NLIESYSQ
+2909 NLIKAYSQ
-2917 QLVDNGGEVI
+2917 QLVDNGGEIIKIEDVL
-2927 DKEKVIR
+2927 KT
-2934 EHDFTTEELLT
+2934 DFTSEELLA

-2957 NLADNIKSAYLFL
+2957 NLAENIKTAYLFY
-2970 NAAHIADDLAELTRI
+2970 NAAKIANDVSELTRI

-3007 RVANYHK
+3007 RVANYHE
-3014 KADTDGFTLEGIG
+3014 KAKTDEFTLTGIS
-3027 DCVKNNKL
+3027 DCVKNNQLL
-3035 NGLYN
+3035 NYG
-3040 DRDEMRKALLEES
+3040 DKDKMRDILLGS

-3150 MTTIA
+3150 MSDIA

-3176 VMTNSGR
+3176 RMTNSGR

-3196 EMLLYMDNKVAQQMA
+3196 EMLLYMDNKAAQQMA

-3295 TQSDDKNKITVPI
+3295 VQSDDKNKITVPI

-3328 DGTFLGYYSVPI
+3328 DGTFLGYYSVPF
-3340 TSGKSVTYTKLST
+3340 TSGESVTYTKLST
-3353 INDSNIDG
+3353 INDSNING
-3361 KVFNVT
+3361 KTFNVT
-3367 KYDANSTTAE
+3367 KYDANSTAAE
-3377 IAESLKEEIVLRDKA
+3377 IAESLKDEIVLRDKA
-3392 GMLKTDDDIY
+3392 GMLKTDDDVY

-3417 NTDDTAKAAMNDEVQ
+3417 STDDTAKAAMNDETQ
-3432 NQAPADIKQKA
+3432 NQAPANIKQKA
-3443 IEDADIPSDIFD
+3443 NEDAEDFSGLFD
-3455 EIGSLTSD
+3455 EFSSFTPD
-3463 DIYTME
+3463 DLYTME
-3469 GGQNTLDTKMC
+3469 GGQNTLKDKLC

>member
-10 SAISSLAKEIG
+10 PAISSLAKEIG

-36 EMYRGNIIPTKSQML
+36 EMYRGNIIPTKYQL
-51 DYIKKNQAKVEEL
+51 DKYIKANQAKVEEL
-64 KLAIPCYNYEQENGQ
+64 KLAIPCYNYEPWDNQD
-79 SKLVRHNGNEITL
+79 KLVRHKGNEITL
-92 VHFDDA
+92 VKA
-98 DKLFN
+98 DSKDRQKFLN
-103 KLFNDFKNDS
+103 KLYDNFEATKGTVANLN
-113 YINGIRE
+113 
-120 SVKTPR
+120 
-126 EAYMFLLWREQSII
+126 EAYRFLLWREQSII
-140 QNGYYDDYR
+140 QHGYYDDYR
-149 DSAKATND
+149 DSSKATND
-157 ALAKLRL
+157 ALTKLRL
-164 WKQSQTSG
+164 WKKANPSSQQKQAQTSG
-172 QKENKELPTKNDAI
+172 QKENKGLPTKNDTINIYAGANENADLSNFAKRPFKVTPELEKELEKAVGFTVI
-186 DRQIVYTPIGKT
+186 GDDVYTDTVIYNSVEQAFQDAKIAFAFDGTQNSIEDATATRISESIRKASPAEAKILGRTIPMSKLAVKNWNENSSKVMKILLKESFEQNPQAAQRLLATGEARLTHTQDKGKWGIEFPKLLMEVREELRKKHPEWIPSTASSVSPISSINFGDRQIVYTPIGKT

-231 KIFANLAVQEK
+231 RIFANLAVQEK

-268 NLMNWDSNNGDRK
+268 DLMKWDSNNGDRK

-287 NKKFINSQ
+287 NKKFIN
-295 LIDQLKASG
+295 
-304 ITVLGRPSM
+304 
-313 AKYLAE
+313 
-319 KGKPV
+319 
-324 PTYALQAAKENQKEL
+324 
-339 DDIKA
+339 
-344 KAIKNGTFMKAPNGK
+344 
-359 PTNLT
+359 
-364 EQQWLQVRTKAF
+364 
-376 KDWFGDWENDPKN
+376 
-389 ASKVVDENGEPLVV
+389 
-403 YHHTDNPNLTKFSTD
+403 
-418 FENYFAKD
+418 
-426 GGTKEAIFFDE
+426 
-437 EKTGT
+437 
-442 LNRKY
+442 
-447 DLPVFLNIRELNEYN
+447 
-462 ETKQQLHDRGTTYR
+462 
-476 EIVNNSAK
+476 
-484 KNNKTGGVHM
+484 
-494 KDFDDNKKEHQS
+494 
-506 IWIIHNPN
+506 
-514 QVKSATDNNGMF
+514 
-526 STENDDIRMAIE
+526 
-538 SSSDYGLKQ
+538 
-547 AQEDYNNAVKEL
+547 
-559 VDTEKELQSKI
+559 
-570 YEDTQSTSDGDIKI
+570 
-584 NQTESDKGSNII
+584 
-596 GIFSGRNVFDAVNS
+596 
-610 SIEANINK
+610 
-618 NLIGGSLVFPA
+618 
-629 VNALNEESN
+629 
-638 FTRLDNPIKANYA
+638 
-651 GILKTVLSYF
+651 
-661 IKNGKDRPKSD
+661 
-672 WQLYIAGDTDY
+672 
-683 SSKINTLSKILGV
+683 
-696 DVYPY
+696 
-701 FQFESREVN
+701 
-710 AKGLS
+710 
-715 GPVKEI
+715 
-721 YERVTVDAKGLLN
+721 
-734 VLPTLQSTKQFSKI
+734 
-748 EKALE
+748 
-753 FSNSDKS
+753 
-760 NYQLKLKAL
+760 
-769 HDKYRALDSKRQ
+769 
-781 EKWNKLQ
+781 
-788 EIKDKIRRKEVE
+788 
-800 ESDLPFFK
+800 
-808 TPNGE
+808 
-813 VYGFVDKEGNIYLDE
+813 
-828 NIISPEHPIH
+828 
-838 EYTHLWDR
+838 
-846 ALQKTNS
+846 
-853 KLWNRGVEL
+853 
-862 MKQTSLWKTIEED
+862 
-875 ANYGVK
+875 
-881 WKNENLSQEELD
+881 
-893 NRIASEVH
+893 
-901 ARFVGEGGA
+901 
-910 KLLEKLAKEK
+910 
-920 GQEGIIAKLKNW
+920 
-932 ILEAWK
+932 
-938 SLKATFSNWSE
+938 
-949 DEINKLTLKD
+949 
-959 FNHMTV
+959 
-965 RDFAEGINPNTI
+965 PNTI

-986 SMNNVKTYNGNW
+986 SMTQSQSDKYINHSGGAYGSDYYWGNIGEKYGVESKHYYGEENKKTPFGN
-998 TRQAVANDPSTL
+998 TPVSKSAMEE
-1010 YIFTDNTD
+1010 
-1018 RNSGSGVIPADSWYS
+1018 ADSHLMEANKTLGRVFPTS
-1033 KKYGAGHHFPT
+1033 KKYVNDLLRRNWQQVKNSDAIF
-1044 MTAAVIRGLDNA
+1044 AVSTIADN
-1056 RPISTQRWYH
+1056 
-1066 QGAKGPTGRWNDTD
+1066 
-1080 FDEFKK
+1080 
-1086 VIDDEFEEIL
+1086 
-1096 KEWNTGKYKTIM
+1096 
-1108 FPQRNGLFNTRISN
+1108 
-1122 ISETRTPKLY
+1122 
-1132 QYLYSKYQNLINTVN
+1132 NTVN
-1147 GNASS
+1147 GGTGWAVQMAID
-1152 NNLSAETDSSD
+1152 NNKPVHVFDQDKGKWYEYNYSTKSWDETDTPTLTKNFAGIGTRKLNDAGKKAIEEVYKKTFGDTSEVNNSADD
-1163 NTMPEIGT
+1163 NSMPEIGT
-1171 GAEQLLKVDTNTPMA
+1171 GAESLLKVDTNSPMA

-1235 RPNVLHRIK
+1235 RPNVLNRIK
-1244 VQAQLYD
+1244 KQAQLYD

-1271 FDMIKKDLE
+1271 FDMIKSDLE
-1280 DAVADT
+1280 EAVADT

-1292 EIKAYQKVID
+1292 EIDAYQKVID

-1317 TERVRITFSQNNYH
+1317 TENVRITFSQNNYH

-1339 VSSNIEDTAQ
+1339 VSSNVEDTAQ
-1349 KEEDDEE
+1349 KEDADEE
-1356 ALNDDD
+1356 AFDDDD

-1377 RFVDPRTS
+1377 RFVNPSTS
-1385 ISKTTKHIIANI
+1385 IARTTKLIIANI

-1434 TPEDFVTTDKDRNPI
+1434 SPEDFVTIDEDRNPI
-1449 AFPALEKATEKY
+1449 AFPALEKATKKY
-1461 PWIQQVIDVLYEHND
+1461 PWIQQVIDTLYEHND

-1497 GKDSMGNWQ
+1497 GKDSLGNWQ
-1506 WYNKQMN
+1506 WFNKQMN

-1553 IGLDLLNSN
+1553 IGLELLNSN
-1562 KDKDRGA
+1562 ETGNRGA

-1581 DAEDEEIDMVINK
+1581 DAEDEEIDMVIYK

-1614 LGTKDST
+1614 LGTKDSA
-1621 EQLKT
+1621 EQLKI
-1626 ALNAAK
+1626 ALNAAR
-1632 RIFEGIVG
+1632 RIFEGIVK

-1695 FKKFKSDTRRQDYID
+1695 FKKFKSNDRRQDYID
-1710 KEFKKYD
+1710 REFKKYD

-1728 SEWMHI
+1728 SEWLHI

-1796 GYNKSSKTQYG
+1796 GYNKNSKTQYA
-1807 WYNFPISSDSPVA
+1807 WYNFPIFSDSPVA
-1820 KFIKFKRYVASKEN
+1820 KFIKFKRYVASREN
-1834 GSVEDQLLPLF
+1834 GSVEDQLLPLL

-1870 SNFDDDKYMR
+1870 SNFDDDKHLR

-1909 DEIDPSYVS
+1909 NEIDPSYVS
-1918 LKDKLSELY
+1918 LKEKLAELAD
-1927 EAKDTSAANA
+1927 AKDTSAIDT

-1969 RLDNDELTKLGKD
+1969 RLDNDKLTKLGEN
-1982 TLEDLKKSGAISDSI
+1982 TLEDLKKSGAIFDSMY
-1997 NFSDA
+1997 FSDA

-2022 TDLAFYKDAGEFQKR
+2022 TDLAFYKDAGDFQKR

-2062 YLVDNIITSPS
+2062 YLVDNLITSPS

-2161 YTQIDSSDGIGGRMK
+2161 YTQIDSSDGVGGRMK

-2236 GNQGDINLNMSH
+2236 GNQGDVNLNMSH
-2248 KKLKEWA
+2248 KKLTDWA
-2255 EKEHITGK
+2255 LKKGMTGVVDVNK
-2263 FDIND
+2263 
-2268 LEKKFR
+2268 LEKDFR
-2274 VEQTDRLK
+2274 AEQTDKLK
-2282 NGEISQSKF
+2282 NGKISQSEF
-2291 DDIIDGMQLDYDETY
+2291 DDIIDSMQLDYDETY
-2306 GILEKNA
+2306 KLLEKNA

-2389 NLLDDFDELKERFK
+2389 NLLDDFDRLKERFE

-2431 LVDVKDENGNTHKEF
+2431 LVEVKDENGNTHKEF

-2457 KIQELVNSMFKNAI
+2457 KIQELVDSMFKNAI
-2471 TKQHVKGGACI
+2471 TKQHIKGGACI

-2491 ELHVLHNP
+2491 QLHVLHNS

-2517 FQPFMKVDENG
+2517 FQPFMKEDENG

-2537 PNELRRVI
+2537 PNELRRCI

-2625 NLFKGTDFDTI
+2625 NLFKGTSFDTI
-2636 TDEDQTFKDWFNN
+2636 VNEDQSFNNWFNN

-2723 AGNKQLLTLW
+2723 AGDKQLLAIW
-2733 SKENHTTDNV
+2733 SKENHTTDNAD
-2743 EATVKSLLGASM
+2743 ATVDSLLKASLS
-2755 KDMKDFLDK
+2755 DMTKFLKK

-2832 PLNERISKNCANF
+2832 PLDERISKNCANF

-2909 NLIESYSQ
+2909 NLIKAYSQ
-2917 QLVDNGGEVI
+2917 QLVDNGGEIIKIEDVI
-2927 DKEKVIR
+2927 KT
-2934 EHDFTTEELLT
+2934 DFTSEELLA
-2945 NVVKGLDANDTT
+2945 NVVKGLDANNTT
-2957 NLADNIKSAYLFL
+2957 NLAENIKTAYLFL

-3007 RVANYHK
+3007 RVANYHE
-3014 KADTDGFTLEGIG
+3014 KAKTDGFTLEGIG

-3040 DRDEMRKALLEES
+3040 DRDKMREVLLEES

-3105 NTLYKDFI
+3105 NTLFKDFI

-3150 MTTIA
+3150 MTIIA
-3155 NNPDIAQLTAIKK
+3155 DNPDIAQLTAIKK

-3176 VMTNSGR
+3176 RMTNSGR

-3290 SSSDF
+3290 GSGDF

-3308 NKVKNW
+3308 IKVKNW

-3340 TSGKSVTYTKLST
+3340 TSGDNVVYTKLST
-3353 INDSNIDG
+3353 INDSTING
-3361 KVFNVT
+3361 KTFNVT

-3377 IAESLKEEIVLRDKA
+3377 IAESLKDEIELRDKA
-3392 GMLKTDDDIY
+3392 GMLKTDDDVY
-3402 GGIDSLLENAEISPD
+3402 GGIDNLLENAEISPD
-3417 NTDDTAKAAMNDEVQ
+3417 STDDTAKAAMNDEVQ

-3455 EIGSLTSD
+3455 EVGSLTSD

-3469 GGQNTLDTKMC
+3469 GGQNTLDTKLC

>member
-1 MQVKCNIIT
+1 MQIKCNIIT
-10 SAISSLAKEIG
+10 SQIRALAKEIG
-21 KSDAYTCNLVSAWQT
+21 RSDAYICNLVSAWQT
-36 EMYRGNIIPTKSQML
+36 EMYKGNIIPTKSQML

-79 SKLVRHNGNEITL
+79 SKLVRHNGNEITI
-92 VHFDDA
+92 VHFDDTN
-98 DKLFN
+98 KLFN
-103 KLFNDFKNDS
+103 KLFNDFKNDQ

-120 SVKTPR
+120 SVTTPR

-140 QNGYYDDYR
+140 QHGYHDDYR

-157 ALAKLRL
+157 ALTKLRL
-164 WKQSQTSG
+164 WKKANPSSQQKQAQTSG
-172 QKENKELPTKNDAI
+172 QKENKGLSTKH
-186 DRQIVYTPIGKT
+186 YT
-198 QQTYTIRHSEDGQ
+198 
-211 YHIINKEGK
+211 
-220 EVFKEDSKDRR
+220 
-231 KIFANLAVQEK
+231 
-242 RAVVVT
+242 
-248 YRDKKYVVNNKGQI
+248 
-262 ISVTTG
+262 
-268 NLMNWDSNNGDRK
+268 
-281 AIIEEA
+281 
-287 NKKFINSQ
+287 INSQ

-304 ITVLGRPSM
+304 ITVLGKADM
-313 AKYLAE
+313 EKYLSE
-319 KGKPV
+319 KGKLDPI
-324 PTYALQAAKENQKEL
+324 YALQAAKENE
-339 DDIKA
+339 
-344 KAIKNGTFMKAPNGK
+344 
-359 PTNLT
+359 
-364 EQQWLQVRTKAF
+364 
-376 KDWFGDWENDPKN
+376 
-389 ASKVVDENGEPLVV
+389 
-403 YHHTDNPNLTKFSTD
+403 ST
-418 FENYFAKD
+418 
-426 GGTKEAIFFDE
+426 
-437 EKTGT
+437 
-442 LNRKY
+442 
-447 DLPVFLNIRELNEYN
+447 
-462 ETKQQLHDRGTTYR
+462 
-476 EIVNNSAK
+476 S
-484 KNNKTGGVHM
+484 
-494 KDFDDNKKEHQS
+494 KEHGVT
-506 IWIIHNPN
+506 I
-514 QVKSATDNNGMF
+514 
-526 STENDDIRMAIE
+526 
-538 SSSDYGLKQ
+538 
-547 AQEDYNNAVKEL
+547 
-559 VDTEKELQSKI
+559 
-570 YEDTQSTSDGDIKI
+570 
-584 NQTESDKGSNII
+584 QTESLNIKGNKFKHSLYRGQGYAPVIDAEGNLHLHTNYDSLSKLRTLSFDSTIEGAEQYGHRAALNPYIIEIDEDFLDTILPKGEYNRDKINRGESFRYDEEFNEVRLSFKDDLIIPKGKFNITQTNEILHIENFDDIMSNIGRLQSLEERSEIEEYNGASEITGRVHENDLKSISNALENALGTYKGYDVFTILYDVLALQNEVPGSPI
-596 GIFSGRNVFDAVNS
+596 GPSKQYKEF
-610 SIEANINK
+610 INK
-618 NLIGGSLVFPA
+618 GLIETENQNGYIYYRPSKDL
-629 VNALNEESN
+629 
-638 FTRLDNPIKANYA
+638 IKH
-651 GILKTVLSYF
+651 LTKKL
-661 IKNGKDRPKSD
+661 
-672 WQLYIAGDTDY
+672 
-683 SSKINTLSKILGV
+683 
-696 DVYPY
+696 
-701 FQFESREVN
+701 
-710 AKGLS
+710 GLS
-715 GPVKEI
+715 EISKTNQQILNQNSPVTHI
-721 YERVTVDAKGLLN
+721 PQGL
-734 VLPTLQSTKQFSKI
+734 
-748 EKALE
+748 
-753 FSNSDKS
+753 SD
-760 NYQLKLKAL
+760 NYN
-769 HDKYRALDSKRQ
+769 D
-781 EKWNKLQ
+781 
-788 EIKDKIRRKEVE
+788 
-800 ESDLPFFK
+800 DLPFFK

-828 NIISPEHPIH
+828 NVISPEHPIH

-875 ANYGVK
+875 ANYGAK

-986 SMNNVKTYNGNW
+986 SMNN
-998 TRQAVANDPSTL
+998 P
-1010 YIFTDNTD
+1010 
-1018 RNSGSGVIPADSWYS
+1018 
-1033 KKYGAGHHFPT
+1033 
-1044 MTAAVIRGLDNA
+1044 
-1056 RPISTQRWYH
+1056 
-1066 QGAKGPTGRWNDTD
+1066 
-1080 FDEFKK
+1080 
-1086 VIDDEFEEIL
+1086 
-1096 KEWNTGKYKTIM
+1096 
-1108 FPQRNGLFNTRISN
+1108 
-1122 ISETRTPKLY
+1122 
-1132 QYLYSKYQNLINTVN
+1132 
-1147 GNASS
+1147 
-1152 NNLSAETDSSD
+1152 SAETDNSD
-1163 NTMPEIGT
+1163 DSMPEIGT
-1171 GAEQLLKVDTNTPMA
+1171 GAESLLEVDTDTPMA

-1229 EMLGER
+1229 EMLGDR

-1271 FDMIKKDLE
+1271 FDMIKDDLE
-1280 DAVADT
+1280 DAVEDT

-1317 TERVRITFSQNNYH
+1317 TENVRITFSQNNYH

-1356 ALNDDD
+1356 AFDDDD

-1423 NVLLNELSTLI
+1423 NVLLNELSSLI
-1434 TPEDFVTTDKDRNPI
+1434 SPEDFVTTDKDRNPI

-1461 PWIQQVIDVLYEHND
+1461 PWIQQVIDTLYEHND
-1476 YISAFYADFRKDY
+1476 YISAFYADFRKDH

-1553 IGLDLLNSN
+1553 IGLELLNSN
-1562 KDKDRGA
+1562 KAKDRGA

-1581 DAEDEEIDMVINK
+1581 DAEDEEIDMVIYK

-1614 LGTKDST
+1614 LGTKDSA

-1626 ALNAAK
+1626 ALNAAR
-1632 RIFEGIVG
+1632 RIFEDIVK

-1710 KEFKKYD
+1710 REFKKYD
-1717 WFYDKDKEEWY
+1717 WFYDKDKEEWN

-1734 LEGNPDDEEF
+1734 LEGDPNDEDF

-1796 GYNKSSKTQYG
+1796 GRNKNSKTQYA
-1807 WYNFPISSDSPVA
+1807 WYNFPIFSDSPIA

-1834 GSVEDQLLPLF
+1834 GSVEDQLMPLL

-1852 LGRMKLVNQRREK
+1852 LNRMKLVNQRREQ

-1880 GAKFCFF
+1880 STKFCFF

-1909 DEIDPSYVS
+1909 EEIDPSYVS
-1918 LKDKLSELY
+1918 LKKKLAELAD
-1927 EAKDTSAANA
+1927 AKDTSAIDT

-1950 YTKFLQ
+1950 YRKFLQ
-1956 DFGTVSITEDKGI
+1956 DFSTTEIQGL
-1969 RLDNDELTKLGKD
+1969 RLNNEELTKLGKD
-1982 TLEDLKKSGAISDSI
+1982 TLEDLMKSGELSDSI

-2014 TQIIELTT
+2014 TQIIEITT
-2022 TDLAFYKDAGEFQKR
+2022 TDLAFYKDDGDFQKR

-2051 SKYGKKFYKTI
+2051 SKYGKKSYKTI
-2062 YLVDNIITSPS
+2062 YLVDNLITSPS

-2088 HITKLDEESILKQL
+2088 HITRLDEESILKQL
-2102 EEINVADAQAYR
+2102 EGINVADAQAYR

-2161 YTQIDSSDGIGGRMK
+2161 YTQIDSSDGVGGRMK

-2236 GNQGDINLNMSH
+2236 GNQGDVNLNMSH

-2255 EKEHITGK
+2255 KGKDKYKTGD
-2263 FDIND
+2263 FDINE
-2268 LEKKFR
+2268 LEKDFR
-2274 VEQTDRLK
+2274 KEQTDKLK
-2282 NGEISQSKF
+2282 NGEISQSEF
-2291 DDIIDGMQLDYDETY
+2291 DDIIDSMQLDYDETKK
-2306 GILEKNA
+2306 ILEKNA

-2389 NLLDDFDELKERFK
+2389 NLLDDFDELKERFE

-2471 TKQHVKGGACI
+2471 TKQHVKGGTCI

-2491 ELHVLHNP
+2491 ELHVLHNS

-2537 PNELRRVI
+2537 PNELRRGI

-2613 YSETHNIINKIG
+2613 YSETHSAIDKIG
-2625 NLFKGTDFDTI
+2625 SLFKGTSFDDI
-2636 TDEDQTFKDWFNN
+2636 VNEDQSFNNWFNN

-2723 AGNKQLLTLW
+2723 AGNKQLLALW

-2743 EATVKSLLGASM
+2743 EATVDSLLKASLS
-2755 KDMKDFLDK
+2755 DMTKFLKK

-2807 NIGIKDEYTF
+2807 SLGIKDDYTF
-2817 GINGRRVKS
+2817 IINGRRIKS

-2868 NIMGMLLRAGL
+2868 NIMGMLIRAGL

-2894 QWIDETDGAKINDLE
+2894 QWIDETEGQKIGDLE
-2909 NLIESYSQ
+2909 KLIKSYNQ
-2917 QLVDNGGEVI
+2917 KLVDDGGEIIKIEDVL
-2927 DKEKVIR
+2927 KTNFESK
-2934 EHDFTTEELLT
+2934 ELLA
-2945 NVVKGLDANDTT
+2945 NVVKGLNTNDTA
-2957 NLADNIKSAYLFL
+2957 NLAENIKTAYLFL
-2970 NAAHIADDLAELTRI
+2970 NAAKIANDVSELTRI

-3007 RVANYHK
+3007 RVGNYHK

-3040 DRDEMRKALLEES
+3040 DRDKMRETLLEES

-3150 MTTIA
+3150 MSDIA
-3155 NNPDIAQLTAIKK
+3155 NNSDIAQLTAIKK
-3168 LEVKDGVI
+3168 LEIKDGVI
-3176 VMTNSGR
+3176 RMTNSGR

-3196 EMLLYMDNKVAQQMA
+3196 EMLLYMDNKAAQQMA

-3290 SSSDF
+3290 SSGDF

-3308 NKVKNW
+3308 IKVKNW

-3340 TSGKSVTYTKLST
+3340 TSGDTVIYTKLST

-3367 KYDANSTTAE
+3367 KYDANSTTDE
-3377 IAESLKEEIVLRDKA
+3377 IAESLKDEIVLRDKA
-3392 GMLKTDDDIY
+3392 GMLKTDDDVY
-3402 GGIDSLLENAEISPD
+3402 GGIDSLLENVEISPD
-3417 NTDDTAKAAMNDEVQ
+3417 STDDTAKAAMNDETQ
-3432 NQAPADIKQKA
+3432 NQAPANIKQKA
-3443 IEDADIPSDIFD
+3443 NEDAEDLSGLFD
-3455 EIGSLTSD
+3455 EFSSFTPD
-3463 DIYTME
+3463 DLYTME
-3469 GGQNTLDTKMC
+3469 GGQNTLKDKLC

>member
-10 SAISSLAKEIG
+10 PAISSLAKEIG

-36 EMYRGNIIPTKSQML
+36 EMYKGNIIPTKSQML

-92 VHFDDA
+92 VKA
-98 DKLFN
+98 DSKDRQKFLN
-103 KLFNDFKNDS
+103 KLYDNFEATKGTVTNLN
-113 YINGIRE
+113 
-120 SVKTPR
+120 
-126 EAYMFLLWREQSII
+126 EAYRFLLWREQSII
-140 QNGYYDDYR
+140 QHGYYDDYR
-149 DSAKATND
+149 DSDKATND

-164 WKQSQTSG
+164 WKKANPSSQQKQAQTSG
-172 QKENKELPTKNDAI
+172 PKENKGLPTKNDTINIYAGANENADLSNFANRPFSLISFATYGTQRGVMKLKTDPDTPI
-186 DRQIVYTPIGKT
+186 DRIRDILLHSNLIGTNNPNPIQVPSVENLFQALKVLYADDKYFEKVGDDEEFRLSKV
-198 QQTYTIRHSEDGQ
+198 
-211 YHIINKEGK
+211 GK
-220 EVFKEDSKDRR
+220 ELFLDILNATPAQARSKGKAVEGLYTKTWDNDAPFLMKVAIEQSFFSNPQAAQRL
-231 KIFANLAVQEK
+231 LATGEAKLTHTQ
-242 RAVVVT
+242 
-248 YRDKKYVVNNKGQI
+248 DKGKWGTEFPKL
-262 ISVTTG
+262 
-268 NLMNWDSNNGDRK
+268 LMEVR
-281 AIIEEA
+281 EELREEHPEWA
-287 NKKFINSQ
+287 SATPSITSQ

-304 ITVLGRPSM
+304 ITVLGKTDM

-319 KGKPV
+319 KGKPD

-344 KAIKNGTFMKAPNGK
+344 KAISDGTFMKAPNGK
-359 PTNLT
+359 PTNLN

-403 YHHTDNPNLTKFSTD
+403 YHGTDSTFTTFDPTKQDGKHKAF
-418 FENYFAKD
+418 YFTNSQEMAKSYK
-426 GGTKEAIFFDE
+426 GGAV
-437 EKTGT
+437 
-442 LNRKY
+442 LMP
-447 DLPVFLNIRELNEYN
+447 LFLNVRDSYEVNAKGKNWNDIELNLAFKAKTPIEFA
-462 ETKQQLHDRGTTYR
+462 ELVLKQQQVEIETAKHGYYDAFWGTFVKDEKYINEKIKAITNRYLPKIYKR
-476 EIVNNSAK
+476 YLELQNEHSNNPI
-484 KNNKTGGVHM
+484 KNIKRILEMHSIM
-494 KDFDDNKKEHQS
+494 KSISNIYKNAYSRNSYGKSQERVSTRDLDLALNDKEG
-506 IWIIHNPN
+506 IIIQNVKDYGSKIENPIPHNVYVVYKPN
-514 QVKSATDNNGMF
+514 QIKSATDNNGEF
-526 STENDDIRMAIE
+526 STENDDIRM
-538 SSSDYGLKQ
+538 Y
-547 AQEDYNNAVKEL
+547 
-559 VDTEKELQSKI
+559 
-570 YEDTQSTSDGDIKI
+570 
-584 NQTESDKGSNII
+584 
-596 GIFSGRNVFDAVNS
+596 
-610 SIEANINK
+610 
-618 NLIGGSLVFPA
+618 
-629 VNALNEESN
+629 
-638 FTRLDNPIKANYA
+638 
-651 GILKTVLSYF
+651 
-661 IKNGKDRPKSD
+661 
-672 WQLYIAGDTDY
+672 
-683 SSKINTLSKILGV
+683 
-696 DVYPY
+696 
-701 FQFESREVN
+701 
-710 AKGLS
+710 
-715 GPVKEI
+715 
-721 YERVTVDAKGLLN
+721 
-734 VLPTLQSTKQFSKI
+734 
-748 EKALE
+748 
-753 FSNSDKS
+753 
-760 NYQLKLKAL
+760 
-769 HDKYRALDSKRQ
+769 
-781 EKWNKLQ
+781 
-788 EIKDKIRRKEVE
+788 
-800 ESDLPFFK
+800 K

-828 NIISPEHPIH
+828 NVISPEHPIH

-875 ANYGVK
+875 ANYGTK
-881 WKNENLSQEELD
+881 WKNENLSHEELD

-938 SLKATFSNWSE
+938 SLKATFSDWSE

-1033 KKYGAGHHFPT
+1033 KKYGAEHHFPT
-1044 MTAAVIRGLDNA
+1044 MTTAVIRGLDNA

-1066 QGAKGPTGRWNDTD
+1066 YGAKGITGRWNDED

-1108 FPQRNGLFNTRISN
+1108 FPQGDGLFNARISN

-1208 SEKLDAIVQDKV
+1208 SEKLDELVQQKV
-1220 DELKAELNQ
+1220 DELRAELNQ

-1235 RPNVLHRIK
+1235 RPNVLNRIK
-1244 VQAQLYD
+1244 KQAQLYD

-1271 FDMIKKDLE
+1271 FDMIKSDLE
-1280 DAVADT
+1280 EAVKDT

-1292 EIKAYQKVID
+1292 EIDAYQKTID

-1317 TERVRITFSQNNYH
+1317 TENVRITFSQNNYH

-1423 NVLLNELSTLI
+1423 NVLLNELSSLI
-1434 TPEDFVTTDKDRNPI
+1434 SPEDFVTIDEDRNPI

-1497 GKDSMGNWQ
+1497 GKDSLGNWQ
-1506 WYNKQMN
+1506 WFNKQMN

-1553 IGLDLLNSN
+1553 IGLELLNSN
-1562 KDKDRGA
+1562 KAKDRGA

-1614 LGTKDST
+1614 LGTKDSA

-1695 FKKFKSDTRRQDYID
+1695 FKKFKSNDRRQQYID
-1710 KEFKKYD
+1710 NEFKKYD

-1734 LEGNPDDEEF
+1734 LEGDPDDEEF

-1796 GYNKSSKTQYG
+1796 GTNKSSKTQYA
-1807 WYNFPISSDSPVA
+1807 WYNFPIFSDSPVA

-1834 GSVEDQLLPLF
+1834 GSVESQIIPLL

-1870 SNFDDDKYMR
+1870 SSFDDDKHLR
-1880 GAKFCFF
+1880 GTKFCFF

-1909 DEIDPSYVS
+1909 NEIDPSYVS
-1918 LKDKLSELY
+1918 LKDILSELY
-1927 EAKDTSAANA
+1927 EAKNTSAANA

-1969 RLDNDELTKLGKD
+1969 RLDNDELNKLGKD

-1997 NFSDA
+1997 KFSDA

-2022 TDLAFYKDAGEFQKR
+2022 TDLAFYKDDTDFQKR

-2062 YLVDNIITSPS
+2062 YLVDNLITSPS
-2073 YNDIKKSLDDAVQAH
+2073 YNDIKKSLDDAVHAH
-2088 HITKLDEESILKQL
+2088 HITAMDRDSILKQL

-2140 RKGDWNMNDLNTI
+2140 RKGDWNMDDLNTI

-2187 LLYAYVAVA
+2187 LLYAWVAVA

-2203 HIKTKTSG
+2203 HIQTKTSG
-2211 KLKAMADFMEE
+2211 KLKAMADFME
-2222 KGIDVIQFQSAVKA
+2222 KNNIDVIQFQSAVKA
-2236 GNQGDINLNMSH
+2236 GNQGDINLNMSY
-2248 KKLKEWA
+2248 KKLANWA
-2255 EKEHITGK
+2255 LKKGMTGVVDVNK
-2263 FDIND
+2263 
-2268 LEKKFR
+2268 LEKDFR
-2274 VEQTDRLK
+2274 AEQTDRLK
-2282 NGEISQSKF
+2282 NGEISQSEF
-2291 DDIIDGMQLDYDETY
+2291 DDIIDNMQLDYEETKE
-2306 GILEKNA
+2306 ILENAA

-2354 NLVISDLPDDFKLK
+2354 NLVISDLPEDFKLK

-2389 NLLDDFDELKERFK
+2389 NLLDDFDELKKRFK

-2431 LVDVKDENGNTHKEF
+2431 LVEVKDENGNTHKEF

-2507 CYMPAYSKDF
+2507 CYLPAYSKDF
-2517 FQPFMKVDENG
+2517 FQPFMKTDENG

-2537 PNELRRVI
+2537 PDELRRVI
-2545 GYRIPTE
+2545 GYRI
-2552 DKYSMAPLYIKGF
+2552 
-2565 LPQENGSEI
+2565 
-2574 MLPAET
+2574 
-2580 TLFSGE
+2580 
-2586 DYDVDKKF
+2586 
-2594 LMLPEYKVQPYDM
+2594 
-2607 RKAYKE
+2607 
-2613 YSETHNIINKIG
+2613 
-2625 NLFKGTDFDTI
+2625 
-2636 TDEDQTFKDWFNN
+2636 
-2649 LSNEEKEGY
+2649 
-2658 KLDKPIITKIKYD
+2658 
-2671 LDKKPQEQSRAARN
+2671 
-2685 NMIFDLAYSI
+2685 
-2695 LTSKD
+2695 
-2700 TAEKIH
+2700 
-2706 NPGSFDKAKRE
+2706 
-2717 AKMAKI
+2717 
-2723 AGNKQLLTLW
+2723 
-2733 SKENHTTDNV
+2733 
-2743 EATVKSLLGASM
+2743 
-2755 KDMKDFLDK
+2755 
-2764 YDKERTQMTVDT
+2764 
-2776 FIYNHKQNMTGAA
+2776 
-2789 LIGMY
+2789 
-2794 ANNTSMQAKFQQT
+2794 
-2807 NIGIKDEYTF
+2807 
-2817 GINGRRVKS
+2817 
-2826 LHDITS
+2826 
-2832 PLNERISKNCANF
+2832 
-2845 SAASVDNVKDP
+2845 
-2856 VLADLRQNTNTA
+2856 
-2868 NIMGMLLRAGL
+2868 
-2879 SIQEASLM
+2879 
-2887 FQQPIVA
+2887 
-2894 QWIDETDGAKINDLE
+2894 
-2909 NLIESYSQ
+2909 
-2917 QLVDNGGEVI
+2917 
-2927 DKEKVIR
+2927 
-2934 EHDFTTEELLT
+2934 
-2945 NVVKGLDANDTT
+2945 
-2957 NLADNIKSAYLFL
+2957 
-2970 NAAHIADDLAELTRI
+2970 
-2985 SRADSPNGAI
+2985 
-2995 KPSIAG
+2995 
-3001 FFGQLM
+3001 
-3007 RVANYHK
+3007 
-3014 KADTDGFTLEGIG
+3014 
-3027 DCVKNNKL
+3027 
-3035 NGLYN
+3035 
-3040 DRDEMRKALLEES
+3040 
-3053 SMPVLQ
+3053 
-3059 AFYSLGIESARHYLS
+3059 
-3074 PYFTQLTNYMS
+3074 
-3085 QVTRR
+3085 
-3090 VGNNSGFDNVPDQVL
+3090 
-3105 NTLYKDFI
+3105 
-3113 YYALT
+3113 
-3118 HSKIFGNGIEVNGK
+3118 
-3132 STYED
+3132 
-3137 KRKFYLYEYPKHL
+3137 
-3150 MTTIA
+3150 
-3155 NNPDIAQLTAIKK
+3155 
-3168 LEVKDGVI
+3168 
-3176 VMTNSGR
+3176 
-3183 LTQPARESLQRDF
+3183 
-3196 EMLLYMDNKVAQQMA
+3196 
-3211 IDLFMYSFYQEG
+3211 
-3223 FNFGP
+3223 
-3228 NTIGGMFSTLFLD
+3228 
-3241 SIPEYVQALRNI
+3241 
-3253 PKEMPNSEDVSTYF
+3253 
-3267 DDFLNQFYANRYNMS
+3267 
-3282 GVLPIRTV
+3282 
-3290 SSSDF
+3290 
-3295 TQSDDKNKITVPI
+3295 
-3308 NKVKNW
+3308 
-3314 KTQSAYSYVGLKDE
+3314 
-3328 DGTFLGYYSVPI
+3328 
-3340 TSGKSVTYTKLST
+3340 
-3353 INDSNIDG
+3353 
-3361 KVFNVT
+3361 
-3367 KYDANSTTAE
+3367 
-3377 IAESLKEEIVLRDKA
+3377 
-3392 GMLKTDDDIY
+3392 
-3402 GGIDSLLENAEISPD
+3402 
-3417 NTDDTAKAAMNDEVQ
+3417 
-3432 NQAPADIKQKA
+3432 
-3443 IEDADIPSDIFD
+3443 
-3455 EIGSLTSD
+3455 
-3463 DIYTME
+3463 
-3469 GGQNTLDTKMC
+3469 

>member
-1 MQVKCNIIT
+1 
-10 SAISSLAKEIG
+10 
-21 KSDAYTCNLVSAWQT
+21 
-36 EMYRGNIIPTKSQML
+36 
-51 DYIKKNQAKVEEL
+51 
-64 KLAIPCYNYEQENGQ
+64 
-79 SKLVRHNGNEITL
+79 
-92 VHFDDA
+92 
-98 DKLFN
+98 
-103 KLFNDFKNDS
+103 
-113 YINGIRE
+113 
-120 SVKTPR
+120 
-126 EAYMFLLWREQSII
+126 
-140 QNGYYDDYR
+140 
-149 DSAKATND
+149 
-157 ALAKLRL
+157 
-164 WKQSQTSG
+164 
-172 QKENKELPTKNDAI
+172 
-186 DRQIVYTPIGKT
+186 
-198 QQTYTIRHSEDGQ
+198 
-211 YHIINKEGK
+211 
-220 EVFKEDSKDRR
+220 
-231 KIFANLAVQEK
+231 
-242 RAVVVT
+242 
-248 YRDKKYVVNNKGQI
+248 
-262 ISVTTG
+262 
-268 NLMNWDSNNGDRK
+268 MNWDSNNGDRK

-304 ITVLGRPSM
+304 ITVLGKTDM
-313 AKYLAE
+313 EKYLSE
-319 KGKPV
+319 KGKPD

-359 PTNLT
+359 PTNLN

-389 ASKVVDENGEPLVV
+389 ASKVVDENGEPLAV
-403 YHHTDNPNLTKFSTD
+403 YHGTNVENISIFDRTKIS
-418 FENYFAKD
+418 
-426 GGTKEAIFFDE
+426 E
-437 EKTGT
+437 EQTLVGTGT
-442 LNRKY
+442 ATFGNFFSDKQDDAEDFAAVTQLRRKSGKATVY
-447 DLPVFLNIRELNEYN
+447 DVFLNIKNPMYFETLGDFRNYSSKKGHYN
-462 ETKQQLHDRGTTYR
+462 ENGDFVSDVKLPEEYDGV
-476 EIVNNSAK
+476 IVKRRNNR
-484 KNNKTGGVHM
+484 
-494 KDFDDNKKEHQS
+494 DDSKEFVAPS
-506 IWIIHNPN
+506 PN
-514 QVKSATDNNGMF
+514 QIKSATDNNGDF
-526 STENDDIRMAIE
+526 STENDDIRM
-538 SSSDYGLKQ
+538 
-547 AQEDYNNAVKEL
+547 
-559 VDTEKELQSKI
+559 
-570 YEDTQSTSDGDIKI
+570 
-584 NQTESDKGSNII
+584 
-596 GIFSGRNVFDAVNS
+596 
-610 SIEANINK
+610 
-618 NLIGGSLVFPA
+618 
-629 VNALNEESN
+629 
-638 FTRLDNPIKANYA
+638 
-651 GILKTVLSYF
+651 
-661 IKNGKDRPKSD
+661 
-672 WQLYIAGDTDY
+672 
-683 SSKINTLSKILGV
+683 
-696 DVYPY
+696 
-701 FQFESREVN
+701 
-710 AKGLS
+710 
-715 GPVKEI
+715 
-721 YERVTVDAKGLLN
+721 
-734 VLPTLQSTKQFSKI
+734 
-748 EKALE
+748 
-753 FSNSDKS
+753 
-760 NYQLKLKAL
+760 
-769 HDKYRALDSKRQ
+769 
-781 EKWNKLQ
+781 
-788 EIKDKIRRKEVE
+788 
-800 ESDLPFFK
+800 FK
-808 TPNGE
+808 TPDGE
-813 VYGFVDKEGNIYLDE
+813 IYGFVDKEGNIYLDE
-828 NIISPEHPIH
+828 NVISPEHPIH

-875 ANYGVK
+875 ANYGAK

-893 NRIASEVH
+893 NGIASEVH

-938 SLKATFSNWSE
+938 SLKATFSDWSE

-959 FNHMTV
+959 FNNMTV

-977 NQFNQQNQQ
+977 NQFNQQ
-986 SMNNVKTYNGNW
+986 SINNKTITNWARTSNNSYEVSARGDKRFSALNATFNKGTIIEGVDVSGKTIEDVYQNVIKKSGKGQAPAKDSILNLDAVDDNGHPIF
-998 TRQAVANDPSTL
+998 DPSRLPNDLLKIASDYATL
-1010 YIFTDNTD
+1010 GGRKLTKEELEDFSYYEGYLPLWQEWTKQNPKLIEEL
-1018 RNSGSGVIPADSWYS
+1018 RE
-1033 KKYGAGHHFPT
+1033 K
-1044 MTAAVIRGLDNA
+1044 
-1056 RPISTQRWYH
+1056 
-1066 QGAKGPTGRWNDTD
+1066 AKGKTLTD
-1080 FDEFKK
+1080 QFASTRVSQARALAD
-1086 VIDDEFEEIL
+1086 IL
-1096 KEWNTGKYKTIM
+1096 
-1108 FPQRNGLFNTRISN
+1108 
-1122 ISETRTPKLY
+1122 
-1132 QYLYSKYQNLINTVN
+1132 
-1147 GNASS
+1147 NAQSVSSS
-1152 NNLSAETDSSD
+1152 NDSNANIND
-1163 NTMPEIGT
+1163 NSLPEIGSGT
-1171 GAEQLLKVDTNTPMA
+1171 EALLAVDKSTPMA
-1186 KLAMDINPIQRRA
+1186 NLAMDINPIQRRA
-1199 RVDMLAHQF
+1199 RVEMIAHQF
-1208 SEKLDAIVQDKV
+1208 SEKLDELVQQKM
-1220 DELKAELNQ
+1220 DELSEELSQ

-1235 RPNVLHRIK
+1235 RMDVLHRINE
-1244 VQAQLYD
+1244 QIQLY
-1251 NAFEGRKAIMS
+1251 NKAFEGRKAIMS

-1271 FDMIKKDLE
+1271 FDMIKSDLE
-1280 DAVADT
+1280 EAVKDT

-1292 EIKAYQKVID
+1292 EIDAYQKVID

-1349 KEEDDEE
+1349 KEEDDEK
-1356 ALNDDD
+1356 AFDDDD

-1377 RFVDPRTS
+1377 RFVDPSTS
-1385 ISKTTKHIIANI
+1385 IARTTKHILSNI
-1397 PMLDENGEYMVDDL
+1397 PMLDENGKYMVDDL
-1411 GYQRYMDENYAH
+1411 GYQRYIDEAYAH
-1423 NVLLNELSTLI
+1423 NVLLNELSSLI
-1434 TPEDFVTTDKDRNPI
+1434 SPEDFVTLDNDKDRNPI

-1476 YISAFYADFRKDY
+1476 YISAFYADFRKDH

-1553 IGLDLLNSN
+1553 IGLELLNSN
-1562 KDKDRGA
+1562 ETGNRGA

-1581 DAEDEEIDMVINK
+1581 DAEDKEIDMVIYK

-1601 LGVNVNKNIITAL
+1601 LGVNVNKNIITSL
-1614 LGTKDST
+1614 LGTKDSA

-1626 ALNAAK
+1626 ALNAAR

-1640 GKVAEGADLIT
+1640 GKVAKGADLIT

-1710 KEFKKYD
+1710 REFKKYD
-1717 WFYDKDKEEWY
+1717 WFYDKDKEEWN
-1728 SEWMHI
+1728 SEWLHI

-1796 GYNKSSKTQYG
+1796 GRNKNSKTQYA
-1807 WYNFPISSDSPVA
+1807 WYNFPIFSDSPVA

-1834 GSVEDQLLPLF
+1834 GSVEDQIIPLL

-1865 GAKPI
+1865 GAEPI
-1870 SNFDDDKYMR
+1870 SNFDDKKHLR

-1909 DEIDPSYVS
+1909 NEIDPLYVS

-1956 DFGTVSITEDKGI
+1956 DFGALDNESPDI
-1969 RLDNDELTKLGKD
+1969 RLNNDSLTKLGEN
-1982 TLEDLKKSGAISDSI
+1982 TLEDLKKSGAISDSM

-2007 WNQAYAT
+2007 WNQGYAT
-2014 TQIIELTT
+2014 TQIIEITT
-2022 TDLAFYKDAGEFQKR
+2022 TDLAFYKDDTDFQKR

-2051 SKYGKKFYKTI
+2051 SKYGKKSYKTI
-2062 YLVDNIITSPS
+2062 YLVDNLITSPS
-2073 YNDIKKSLDDAVQAH
+2073 YNDIKKSLDDAVEAH
-2088 HITKLDEESILKQL
+2088 HITGDDEESILKQL
-2102 EEINVADAQAYR
+2102 EKINVADAQAYR

-2140 RKGDWNMNDLNTI
+2140 REGDWNMDDLNTI

-2203 HIKTKTSG
+2203 HIQTKTSG

-2255 EKEHITGK
+2255 KKTNWAERKGKTGNV
-2263 FDIND
+2263 DIN
-2268 LEKKFR
+2268 EIEEGFR
-2274 VEQTDRLK
+2274 EEQTDRLK
-2282 NGEISQSKF
+2282 NGEISQSEF
-2291 DDIIDGMQLDYDETY
+2291 DDIIDRMQLDYDETY
-2306 GILEKNA
+2306 DILEKNA

-2354 NLVISDLPDDFKLK
+2354 NLVISDLPEDFKLK

-2389 NLLDDFDELKERFK
+2389 NLLDDFDELKKRFK

-2431 LVDVKDENGNTHKEF
+2431 LIEVKDENGNTHKEF
-2446 NIPLYNPATTL
+2446 NIPLYNPSTTL

-2507 CYMPAYSKDF
+2507 CYMPASSKDF

-2537 PNELRRVI
+2537 PNELRRGI

-2594 LMLPEYKVQPYDM
+2594 LILPEYNVIEYDK
-2607 RKAYKE
+2607 RKAYRDYLKAKNE
-2613 YSETHNIINKIG
+2613 INKIG
-2625 NLFKGTDFDTI
+2625 NLFKGTSFDAI
-2636 TDEDQTFKDWFNN
+2636 VDEDQSFQNWWKN
-2649 LSNEEKEGY
+2649 LKGEEKEGY
-2658 KLDKPIITKIKYD
+2658 RLDKPIIKKVQYD
-2671 LDKKPQEQSRAARN
+2671 INKKPQEQSRAARN

-2723 AGNKQLLTLW
+2723 AGNKQLLALW
-2733 SKENHTTDNV
+2733 SKENYTTDNV
-2743 EATVKSLLGASM
+2743 EATVKSLLDASLKKM
-2755 KDMKDFLDK
+2755 TDFLDN
-2764 YDKERTQMTVDT
+2764 YTKERTQMTVDT
-2776 FIYNHKQNMTGAA
+2776 FIYNHKQNMTGGA

-2807 NIGIKDEYTF
+2807 SLAIKDEYTF

-2832 PLNERISKNCANF
+2832 PLDERISKNCANF

-2894 QWIDETDGAKINDLE
+2894 QWIDETEGQNINDLE
-2909 NLIESYSQ
+2909 NLIKAYKQ
-2917 QLVDNGGEVI
+2917 QLADKDGEIIKIEDV
-2927 DKEKVIR
+2927 R
-2934 EHDFTTEELLT
+2934 NTDFTTEELLT
-2945 NVVKGLDANDTT
+2945 NVIKGLDANDTT
-2957 NLADNIKSAYLFL
+2957 NLAENIKTAYLFL
-2970 NAAHIADDLAELTRI
+2970 NAAHIANDLAELTRI

-3007 RVANYHK
+3007 RVSNYHEK
-3014 KADTDGFTLEGIG
+3014 SKTNGFTLTGIS
-3027 DCVKNNKL
+3027 DCVKNNQLL
-3035 NGLYN
+3035 NLYD
-3040 DRDEMRKALLEES
+3040 DRDKMREGLLQS
-3053 SMPVLQ
+3053 RMPLLQ

-3085 QVTRR
+3085 QVAKR

-3118 HSKIFGNGIEVNGK
+3118 HSKLFGNGIEVRDGI

-3137 KRKFYLYEYPKHL
+3137 KRRFYLYQFPKQL
-3150 MTTIA
+3150 MTIIA

-3176 VMTNSGR
+3176 RMTNSGR

-3253 PKEMPNSEDVSTYF
+3253 PNEMPNSEEESTYF
-3267 DDFLNQFYANRYNMS
+3267 DDFLNQFYANRYNMY

-3295 TQSDDKNKITVPI
+3295 TQSDDKITITVPI
-3308 NKVKNW
+3308 DEVKNW
-3314 KTQSAYSYVGLKDE
+3314 KTSSAFEYVGLQDE
-3328 DGTFLGYYSVPI
+3328 YKTFLGYYTVLH
-3340 TSGKSVTYTKLST
+3340 TSGKNIVYTKLST
-3353 INDSNIDG
+3353 INDRVIDG
-3361 KVFNVT
+3361 KTFNDT
-3367 KYDANSTTAE
+3367 KYDANSTTAD
-3377 IAESLKEEIVLRDKA
+3377 IVESLKEELELRDKA
-3392 GMLKTDDDIY
+3392 GMLKTDDDVFS
-3402 GGIDSLLENAEISPD
+3402 GVDSLFEDAEISHES
-3417 NTDDTAKAAMNDEVQ
+3417 TDDTAKAAMNDETQ

-3443 IEDADIPSDIFD
+3443 NVDAEDYGELAKELS
-3455 EIGSLTSD
+3455 ELTSED
-3463 DIYTME
+3463 EAYTTE
-3469 GGQNTLDTKMC
+3469 GGQNTLKDKLC

>member
-10 SAISSLAKEIG
+10 PAISSLAKEIG
-21 KSDAYTCNLVSAWQT
+21 KNDAYTCNLVSAWQT

-51 DYIKKNQAKVEEL
+51 EYIKKNQAKVEEL
-64 KLAIPCYNYEQENGQ
+64 ELAIPCYNYESLDNQD
-79 SKLVRHNGNEITL
+79 KLVRHKGNEITL
-92 VHFDDA
+92 VKA
-98 DKLFN
+98 DSKDRQKFLN
-103 KLFNDFKNDS
+103 KLYDNFEATKGTVANLN
-113 YINGIRE
+113 
-120 SVKTPR
+120 
-126 EAYMFLLWREQSII
+126 EAYRFLLWREQSII
-140 QNGYYDDYR
+140 MNGYQDNAYDSY
-149 DSAKATND
+149 KATND
-157 ALAKLRL
+157 ALTKLRL
-164 WKQSQTSG
+164 WKKANPSSQQKQAQTSG
-172 QKENKELPTKNDAI
+172 QKENKGGNNN
-186 DRQIVYTPIGKT
+186 Q
-198 QQTYTIRHSEDGQ
+198 
-211 YHIINKEGK
+211 
-220 EVFKEDSKDRR
+220 SK
-231 KIFANLAVQEK
+231 FN
-242 RAVVVT
+242 
-248 YRDKKYVVNNKGQI
+248 
-262 ISVTTG
+262 
-268 NLMNWDSNNGDRK
+268 
-281 AIIEEA
+281 
-287 NKKFINSQ
+287 
-295 LIDQLKASG
+295 
-304 ITVLGRPSM
+304 
-313 AKYLAE
+313 
-319 KGKPV
+319 
-324 PTYALQAAKENQKEL
+324 
-339 DDIKA
+339 
-344 KAIKNGTFMKAPNGK
+344 
-359 PTNLT
+359 
-364 EQQWLQVRTKAF
+364 
-376 KDWFGDWENDPKN
+376 
-389 ASKVVDENGEPLVV
+389 
-403 YHHTDNPNLTKFSTD
+403 
-418 FENYFAKD
+418 
-426 GGTKEAIFFDE
+426 
-437 EKTGT
+437 
-442 LNRKY
+442 
-447 DLPVFLNIRELNEYN
+447 
-462 ETKQQLHDRGTTYR
+462 QQLM
-476 EIVNNSAK
+476 
-484 KNNKTGGVHM
+484 NNKTIT
-494 KDFDDNKKEHQS
+494 NWARTS
-506 IWIIHNPN
+506 
-514 QVKSATDNNGMF
+514 NNSYEVSTRGDKRF
-526 STENDDIRMAIE
+526 S
-538 SSSDYGLKQ
+538 
-547 AQEDYNNAVKEL
+547 
-559 VDTEKELQSKI
+559 
-570 YEDTQSTSDGDIKI
+570 
-584 NQTESDKGSNII
+584 
-596 GIFSGRNVFDAVNS
+596 
-610 SIEANINK
+610 
-618 NLIGGSLVFPA
+618 
-629 VNALNEESN
+629 ALNATFNKGTIIE
-638 FTRLDNPIKANYA
+638 
-651 GILKTVLSYF
+651 
-661 IKNGKDRPKSD
+661 
-672 WQLYIAGDTDY
+672 
-683 SSKINTLSKILGV
+683 GV
-696 DVYPY
+696 DVGG
-701 FQFESREVN
+701 R
-710 AKGLS
+710 
-715 GPVKEI
+715 
-721 YERVTVDAKGLLN
+721 
-734 VLPTLQSTKQFSKI
+734 
-748 EKALE
+748 
-753 FSNSDKS
+753 
-760 NYQLKLKAL
+760 
-769 HDKYRALDSKRQ
+769 
-781 EKWNKLQ
+781 
-788 EIKDKIRRKEVE
+788 
-800 ESDLPFFK
+800 
-808 TPNGE
+808 
-813 VYGFVDKEGNIYLDE
+813 
-828 NIISPEHPIH
+828 
-838 EYTHLWDR
+838 
-846 ALQKTNS
+846 
-853 KLWNRGVEL
+853 
-862 MKQTSLWKTIEED
+862 TIEEVYQN
-875 ANYGVK
+875 AIKKSGKGKAPAKTSRLNLNPTSTSEAKREAFKQEVINKYGKPLNYSTKDGIITLNLEKGSLEIIPFAGSIKDSKGSPLGNKDINYFVGGLK
-881 WKNENLSQEELD
+881 IVEDLAGGYEDFSYTEGYLPLWKEWAKQNPKLIEELREKAKGKTLTD
-893 NRIASEVH
+893 QFANTRVSQ
-901 ARFVGEGGA
+901 ARA
-910 KLLEKLAKEK
+910 LAD
-920 GQEGIIAKLKNW
+920 
-932 ILEAWK
+932 IL
-938 SLKATFSNWSE
+938 
-949 DEINKLTLKD
+949 
-959 FNHMTV
+959 
-965 RDFAEGINPNTI
+965 NT
-977 NQFNQQNQQ
+977 QPQKQ

-998 TRQAVANDPSTL
+998 TRQAVTNDPSTL

-1033 KKYGAGHHFPT
+1033 KKYGEGHHFPT

-1066 QGAKGPTGRWNDTD
+1066 YGAKGITGRWNDGD

-1096 KEWNTGKYKTIM
+1096 KEWNTGKYNTIM
-1108 FPQRNGLFNTRISN
+1108 FPQGDGLFNTRISN
-1122 ISETRTPKLY
+1122 ISIGRTPKLY

-1147 GNASS
+1147 GSASS
-1152 NNLSAETDSSD
+1152 DNLSAETDSYDDS
-1163 NTMPEIGT
+1163 MPEIGT
-1171 GAEQLLKVDTNTPMA
+1171 GAEQLLKVDTDTPMA

-1235 RPNVLHRIK
+1235 RPNVLHRINE
-1244 VQAQLYD
+1244 QAQLYD

-1271 FDMIKKDLE
+1271 FDMIKSDLE

-1349 KEEDDEE
+1349 KEDADEE
-1356 ALNDDD
+1356 AFNDDD

-1377 RFVDPRTS
+1377 RFVNPSTS
-1385 ISKTTKHIIANI
+1385 IARTTKLIIANI

-1411 GYQRYMDENYAH
+1411 GYQRYIDENYAH

-1434 TPEDFVTTDKDRNPI
+1434 TPEDFVTVDKDRNPI

-1461 PWIQQVIDVLYEHND
+1461 PWIQQVIDTLYEHND
-1476 YISAFYADFRKDY
+1476 YISAFYADFRKDH

-1497 GKDSMGNWQ
+1497 SKNSQGNWQ
-1506 WYNKQMN
+1506 WFNKQMN

-1553 IGLDLLNSN
+1553 IGLELLNSN
-1562 KDKDRGA
+1562 KAKDRGA

-1581 DAEDEEIDMVINK
+1581 DAEDEEIDMVIYK

-1614 LGTKDST
+1614 LDTKDSA

-1626 ALNAAK
+1626 ALNAAR
-1632 RIFEGIVG
+1632 RIFEGIVK
-1640 GKVAEGADLIT
+1640 GKVVAGADLIT
-1651 AFDEDYKTIAK
+1651 AFDEDYKIIAK
-1662 IVGSVSEIANVGSFR
+1662 IVGSVSEIANVGTFR

-1695 FKKFKSDTRRQDYID
+1695 FKKFKSNDRRQDYID
-1710 KEFKKYD
+1710 REFKKYD

-1728 SEWMHI
+1728 SEWLHI

-1796 GYNKSSKTQYG
+1796 GYNKNSKTQYA
-1807 WYNFPISSDSPVA
+1807 WYNFPIFSDSPVA

-1834 GSVEDQLLPLF
+1834 GSVEDQLIPLL

-1887 PDFEFYYV
+1887 PDFESYYV
-1895 KEDGTIYDGFGKTK
+1895 TKEDGN
-1909 DEIDPSYVS
+1909 VS
-1918 LKDKLSELY
+1918 LKDELA
-1927 EAKDTSAANA
+1927 ELADAKDTSAIDT
-1937 LIDAAVKYDMDDL
+1937 LIDTTVKSDMDDL

-1956 DFGTVSITEDKGI
+1956 DFGTVINTEDGGI
-1969 RLDNDELTKLGKD
+1969 RLNNDELTKLGEN
-1982 TLEDLKKSGAISDSI
+1982 TLEDLMKSGAISDSI

-2022 TDLAFYKDAGEFQKR
+2022 TDLAFYKDDIDFQKR

-2051 SKYGKKFYKTI
+2051 SKYGKKSYKTI
-2062 YLVDNIITSPS
+2062 YLVDNLITSPS

-2161 YTQIDSSDGIGGRMK
+2161 YTQIDSSDGVGGRMK

-2236 GNQGDINLNMSH
+2236 GNQGDVNLNMSH
-2248 KKLKEWA
+2248 KKLADWA
-2255 EKEHITGK
+2255 LKKGMTGVVDVNK
-2263 FDIND
+2263 
-2268 LEKKFR
+2268 LEKDFR
-2274 VEQTDRLK
+2274 AEQTDRLK
-2282 NGEISQSKF
+2282 NGEISQSEF
-2291 DDIIDGMQLDYDETY
+2291 DDIIDSMQLDYEETY
-2306 GILEKNA
+2306 DILENAA

-2378 ILDLYNSLIVE
+2378 ILNLYNSLIVE
-2389 NLLDDFDELKERFK
+2389 NLLDDFDELKERFE

-2457 KIQELVNSMFKNAI
+2457 KIQELVDSMFKNAI

-2491 ELHVLHNP
+2491 ELHVLHNS

-2507 CYMPAYSKDF
+2507 CYMPAYSKNF

-2537 PNELRRVI
+2537 PNELRRGI

-2625 NLFKGTDFDTI
+2625 NLFKGTDFDAI
-2636 TDEDQTFKDWFNN
+2636 TDEDQSFNNWFNN

-2671 LDKKPQEQSRAARN
+2671 INKKPQEQSRAARN
-2685 NMIFDLAYSI
+2685 NMIFDLAYGI

-2723 AGNKQLLTLW
+2723 AGDKQLLAIW

-2743 EATVKSLLGASM
+2743 EATVKSLLKASLS
-2755 KDMKDFLDK
+2755 DMTKFLKK

-2789 LIGMY
+2789 LISMY

-2807 NIGIKDEYTF
+2807 NIDIKDEYTF

-2832 PLNERISKNCANF
+2832 PLDERISKNCANF

-2894 QWIDETDGAKINDLE
+2894 QWIDETDGAKIDNLDK
-2909 NLIESYSQ
+2909 LIESYSQ

-3007 RVANYHK
+3007 RVGNYHK

-3040 DRDEMRKALLEES
+3040 DRDKMREALLEES

-3090 VGNNSGFDNVPDQVL
+3090 VGNNIGFDNVPDQVL
-3105 NTLYKDFI
+3105 NTLFKDFI

-3176 VMTNSGR
+3176 RMTNSGR

-3295 TQSDDKNKITVPI
+3295 VQSDDKNKITVPI

-3340 TSGKSVTYTKLST
+3340 TSGESVTYTKLST
-3353 INDSNIDG
+3353 INDSDING

-3367 KYDANSTTAE
+3367 KYDANSTTDE
-3377 IAESLKEEIVLRDKA
+3377 IAESLKDEIELRDKA
-3392 GMLKTDDDIY
+3392 GMLKTDDDVY
-3402 GGIDSLLENAEISPD
+3402 GGVDSLLENAEISPD
-3417 NTDDTAKAAMNDEVQ
+3417 STDDTAKAAMNDEVQ

>member
-36 EMYRGNIIPTKSQML
+36 EKYKGNIIPTKSQML
-51 DYIKKNQAKVEEL
+51 EYIKKNQAKVEEL

-79 SKLVRHNGNEITL
+79 SKLVRHNGNEITI
-92 VHFDDA
+92 VHFNDTN
-98 DKLFN
+98 KLFN
-103 KLFNDFKNDS
+103 KLFNDFKNDQ

-120 SVKTPR
+120 SVTTPR

-140 QNGYYDDYR
+140 QHGYYDDYR
-149 DSAKATND
+149 DSDKATRD
-157 ALAKLRL
+157 ALEKLRL
-164 WKQSQTSG
+164 WKQAQTSG
-172 QKENKELPTKNDAI
+172 PKENKEAINNTALPTKNDTI

-287 NKKFINSQ
+287 NKKFINTVNGSTSSNTYTNH
-295 LIDQLKASG
+295 SG
-304 ITVLGRPSM
+304 GALGSDFYWGNIGE
-313 AKYLAE
+313 KYGVE
-319 KGKPV
+319 SKHYYGEGNKKTPFGNTPV
-324 PTYALQAAKENQKEL
+324 
-339 DDIKA
+339 
-344 KAIKNGTFMKAPNGK
+344 
-359 PTNLT
+359 
-364 EQQWLQVRTKAF
+364 
-376 KDWFGDWENDPKN
+376 
-389 ASKVVDENGEPLVV
+389 SKSAMEEADSHL
-403 YHHTDNPNLTKFSTD
+403 
-418 FENYFAKD
+418 
-426 GGTKEAIFFDE
+426 KEAN
-437 EKTGT
+437 KT
-442 LNRKY
+442 LNRKF
-447 DLPVFLNIRELNEYN
+447 PTSKEY
-462 ETKQQLHDRGTTYR
+462 
-476 EIVNNSAK
+476 VNNLLRR
-484 KNNKTGGVHM
+484 NW
-494 KDFDDNKKEHQS
+494 Q
-506 IWIIHNPN
+506 
-514 QVKSATDNNGMF
+514 QVK
-526 STENDDIRMAIE
+526 
-538 SSSDYGLKQ
+538 
-547 AQEDYNNAVKEL
+547 
-559 VDTEKELQSKI
+559 
-570 YEDTQSTSDGDIKI
+570 
-584 NQTESDKGSNII
+584 
-596 GIFSGRNVFDAVNS
+596 
-610 SIEANINK
+610 
-618 NLIGGSLVFPA
+618 
-629 VNALNEESN
+629 
-638 FTRLDNPIKANYA
+638 
-651 GILKTVLSYF
+651 
-661 IKNGKDRPKSD
+661 
-672 WQLYIAGDTDY
+672 
-683 SSKINTLSKILGV
+683 
-696 DVYPY
+696 
-701 FQFESREVN
+701 
-710 AKGLS
+710 
-715 GPVKEI
+715 
-721 YERVTVDAKGLLN
+721 
-734 VLPTLQSTKQFSKI
+734 
-748 EKALE
+748 
-753 FSNSDKS
+753 NSDAIFAVS
-760 NYQLKLKAL
+760 
-769 HDKYRALDSKRQ
+769 
-781 EKWNKLQ
+781 
-788 EIKDKIRRKEVE
+788 
-800 ESDLPFFK
+800 
-808 TPNGE
+808 
-813 VYGFVDKEGNIYLDE
+813 
-828 NIISPEHPIH
+828 
-838 EYTHLWDR
+838 
-846 ALQKTNS
+846 
-853 KLWNRGVEL
+853 
-862 MKQTSLWKTIEED
+862 TI
-875 ANYGVK
+875 A
-881 WKNENLSQEELD
+881 D
-893 NRIASEVH
+893 N
-901 ARFVGEGGA
+901 
-910 KLLEKLAKEK
+910 
-920 GQEGIIAKLKNW
+920 
-932 ILEAWK
+932 
-938 SLKATFSNWSE
+938 
-949 DEINKLTLKD
+949 
-959 FNHMTV
+959 
-965 RDFAEGINPNTI
+965 
-977 NQFNQQNQQ
+977 
-986 SMNNVKTYNGNW
+986 
-998 TRQAVANDPSTL
+998 
-1010 YIFTDNTD
+1010 
-1018 RNSGSGVIPADSWYS
+1018 
-1033 KKYGAGHHFPT
+1033 
-1044 MTAAVIRGLDNA
+1044 
-1056 RPISTQRWYH
+1056 
-1066 QGAKGPTGRWNDTD
+1066 
-1080 FDEFKK
+1080 
-1086 VIDDEFEEIL
+1086 
-1096 KEWNTGKYKTIM
+1096 
-1108 FPQRNGLFNTRISN
+1108 
-1122 ISETRTPKLY
+1122 
-1132 QYLYSKYQNLINTVN
+1132 NTVN
-1147 GNASS
+1147 GGTGWAVQMAIDNNKPVHVFDQDKGKWYEYNYSTKSWDETDTPTLTKNFAGIGSRELKDVGKKAIEEVYKKTFESTISSS
-1152 NNLSAETDSSD
+1152 NDSNANIND
-1163 NTMPEIGT
+1163 NSMPEIGT
-1171 GAEQLLKVDTNTPMA
+1171 GVEQLLKVDTDTPMA

-1229 EMLGER
+1229 EMLSER
-1235 RPNVLHRIK
+1235 RPNVIHRINK
-1244 VQAQLYD
+1244 QIQLYN

-1271 FDMIKKDLE
+1271 FDMIKKDLKE
-1280 DAVADT
+1280 AVKDT

-1292 EIKAYQKVID
+1292 EIDAYQKVID

-1317 TERVRITFSQNNYH
+1317 TENVRITFSQNNYH

-1339 VSSNIEDTAQ
+1339 VSSNVEDTAQ

-1356 ALNDDD
+1356 AFDDDD

-1377 RFVDPRTS
+1377 RFVNPSTS
-1385 ISKTTKHIIANI
+1385 ITRTTKLIIANI
-1397 PMLDENGEYMVDDL
+1397 PMLDEDDEYMVDDL
-1411 GYQRYMDENYAH
+1411 GYQRYIDENYAH
-1423 NVLLNELSTLI
+1423 NVLLNELSSLI
-1434 TPEDFVTTDKDRNPI
+1434 SPEDFVTIDKDRNPI
-1449 AFPALEKATEKY
+1449 AFPALEKATKKY
-1461 PWIQQVIDVLYEHND
+1461 PWIQQVIDTLYEHND
-1476 YISAFYADFRKDY
+1476 YISAFYADFRKDH

-1497 GKDSMGNWQ
+1497 GKDSQGNWQ
-1506 WYNKQMN
+1506 WFNKQMN

-1553 IGLDLLNSN
+1553 IGLELLNSN
-1562 KDKDRGA
+1562 KAKDRGA

-1581 DAEDEEIDMVINK
+1581 DAEDEEIDMVIYK

-1614 LGTKDST
+1614 LGTKDSA

-1626 ALNAAK
+1626 ALNAAR
-1632 RIFEGIVG
+1632 RIFEDIVK
-1640 GKVAEGADLIT
+1640 GKVVEGADLIT

-1677 NDDKTYYSY
+1677 NDNKTYYSY

-1710 KEFKKYD
+1710 NEFKKYD
-1717 WFYDKDKEEWY
+1717 WFYDKDKEEWN

-1734 LEGNPDDEEF
+1734 LEGNPNDEDF
-1744 DEECQN
+1744 DEECKN

-1796 GYNKSSKTQYG
+1796 GRNKNSKIQYA
-1807 WYNFPISSDSPVA
+1807 WYNFPIFSDSPVA

-1834 GSVEDQLLPLF
+1834 GSVEGQLLPLL

-1865 GAKPI
+1865 GAEPI
-1870 SNFDDDKYMR
+1870 SNFDDDKHLR
-1880 GAKFCFF
+1880 GTKFCFF

-1909 DEIDPSYVS
+1909 NEIDPSYVS
-1918 LKDKLSELY
+1918 LKKKLAELAD
-1927 EAKDTSAANA
+1927 AKDTSAIDT

-1956 DFGTVSITEDKGI
+1956 DFGTVNITEDKGI
-1969 RLDNDELTKLGKD
+1969 VLDNNNLTKLGEN
-1982 TLEDLKKSGAISDSI
+1982 TLEDLKKSGAISDSK

-2007 WNQAYAT
+2007 WNQAYST

-2022 TDLAFYKDAGEFQKR
+2022 TDLAFYKDAGDFQKR

-2051 SKYGKKFYKTI
+2051 SKYGKKSYKTI

-2073 YNDIKKSLDDAVQAH
+2073 YNDIKKSLDDAVHDH

-2129 TPEMETTYNNI
+2129 TPEMEATYNNI

-2203 HIKTKTSG
+2203 HIQTKTSG
-2211 KLKAMADFMEE
+2211 KLKAMADFMENNN
-2222 KGIDVIQFQSAVKA
+2222 IDVIQFQSAVKA

-2255 EKEHITGK
+2255 KKTNWAERKGKTGNV
-2263 FDIND
+2263 DINVI
-2268 LEKKFR
+2268 EEGFR
-2274 VEQTDRLK
+2274 EEQTDRLK
-2282 NGEISQSKF
+2282 NGEISQSEF
-2291 DDIIDGMQLDYDETY
+2291 DDIIDSMQLDYDETKK
-2306 GILEKNA
+2306 ILEKNA

-2389 NLLDDFDELKERFK
+2389 NLLDDFDTLKERFE

-2431 LVDVKDENGNTHKEF
+2431 LVDVKDENDNIHKEF

-2457 KIQELVNSMFKNAI
+2457 KIQELVDSMFKNAI
-2471 TKQHVKGGACI
+2471 TKQHIKGGACI

-2491 ELHVLHNP
+2491 ELHVLHNS

-2507 CYMPAYSKDF
+2507 CYMPAYSKNF

-2537 PNELRRVI
+2537 PNELRRGI

-2613 YSETHNIINKIG
+2613 YSETHNVINKIG
-2625 NLFKGTDFDTI
+2625 NLFKGTSFDTI
-2636 TDEDQTFKDWFNN
+2636 TDEDQSFNNWFSN

-2723 AGNKQLLTLW
+2723 AGNKQLLAIW
-2733 SKENHTTDNV
+2733 SKENHTTNNV
-2743 EATVKSLLGASM
+2743 EATVESLLDASL
-2755 KDMKDFLDK
+2755 KKMKDFLDK

-2807 NIGIKDEYTF
+2807 SLAIKDDFTF
-2817 GINGRRVKS
+2817 SINAKKRKEIAKEKKIETDGRTKS

-2832 PLNERISKNCANF
+2832 PLDERISKNCANF

-2894 QWIDETDGAKINDLE
+2894 QWIDETDGAKID
-2909 NLIESYSQ
+2909 NLDKLTESYSQ

-2927 DKEKVIR
+2927 EKEKVIR

-2945 NVVKGLDANDTT
+2945 NVVKSLDANDIT
-2957 NLADNIKSAYLFL
+2957 NLAANIKSAYLFL

-3007 RVANYHK
+3007 RVGNYHK

-3040 DRDEMRKALLEES
+3040 DRDKMREALLEES

-3105 NTLYKDFI
+3105 STLYKDFI

-3150 MTTIA
+3150 MSDIA

-3168 LEVKDGVI
+3168 LEIKDGVI
-3176 VMTNSGR
+3176 RMTNSGR

-3295 TQSDDKNKITVPI
+3295 TQLDDKNKITVPI

-3340 TSGKSVTYTKLST
+3340 TSGDTVIYTKLST

-3367 KYDANSTTAE
+3367 KYDANSTTDE
-3377 IAESLKEEIVLRDKA
+3377 IAESLKDEIVFRDKA
-3392 GMLKTDDDIY
+3392 GMLKTNDDDIF
-3402 GGIDSLLENAEISPD
+3402 GSIDSMTIDAKISPD
-3417 NTDDTAKAAMNDEVQ
+3417 STDDTAKAAMNDEVQ

-3443 IEDADIPSDIFD
+3443 IEDADIPSDIFG
-3455 EIGSLTSD
+3455 EVGSLTTD
-3463 DIYTME
+3463 DLYTME

>member
-1 MQVKCNIIT
+1 MEVKCNIIT
-10 SAISSLAKEIG
+10 QSISSLAKEIG

-36 EMYRGNIIPTKSQML
+36 ETHKTNPNKNDLL

-64 KLAIPCYNYEQENGQ
+64 KLAIPCYNHEPWDNQD
-79 SKLVRHNGNEITL
+79 KLVRHKDNEITL
-92 VHFDDA
+92 VEA
-98 DKLFN
+98 DSKDRQKFLN
-103 KLFNDFKNDS
+103 KLYDNFEATKGTVTNLN
-113 YINGIRE
+113 
-120 SVKTPR
+120 
-126 EAYMFLLWREQSII
+126 EAYRFLLWREQSII
-140 QNGYYDDYR
+140 QNGYHDDYR
-149 DSAKATND
+149 DSDKATND
-157 ALAKLRL
+157 ALTKLRL
-164 WKQSQTSG
+164 WKKANPSSQQKQAQTSG
-172 QKENKELPTKNDAI
+172 PKENKELSTKND
-186 DRQIVYTPIGKT
+186 T
-198 QQTYTIRHSEDGQ
+198 
-211 YHIINKEGK
+211 
-220 EVFKEDSKDRR
+220 
-231 KIFANLAVQEK
+231 
-242 RAVVVT
+242 
-248 YRDKKYVVNNKGQI
+248 
-262 ISVTTG
+262 
-268 NLMNWDSNNGDRK
+268 
-281 AIIEEA
+281 
-287 NKKFINSQ
+287 INSQ
-295 LIDQLKASG
+295 LIEHLKASG
-304 ITVLGRPSM
+304 ITVLGRPYM
-313 AKYLAE
+313 EKYLSE
-319 KGKPV
+319 KGKPD

-344 KAIKNGTFMKAPNGK
+344 KAIKNDTFMKAPNGK
-359 PTNLT
+359 PTNLN

-376 KDWFGDWENDPKN
+376 KEWFGDWENDPKN

-403 YHHTDNPNLTKFSTD
+403 YHGTDNTFTVFDPTKQDGEHEAFYFTD
-418 FENYFAKD
+418 SQEMAKSYK
-426 GGTKEAIFFDE
+426 GGTV
-437 EKTGT
+437 
-442 LNRKY
+442 LMP
-447 DLPVFLNIRELNEYN
+447 LFLNVRDSYEVDAKGGNWNNIELDLASKAKTPVEFA
-462 ETKQQLHDRGTTYR
+462 ELILKQQQVEIEIAKRGRYDEFWGKFVKDEKYTNEKIKAITERYLPKLYKR
-476 EIVNNSAK
+476 YLELQNEHSNNPI
-484 KNNKTGGVHM
+484 KNIKRILEMRSIMKTVSNIY
-494 KDFDDNKKEHQS
+494 KDAYSRNSYGKSQERVSTRDLDLVLNDKEG
-506 IWIIHNPN
+506 IIIQNVKDYGSKVENPLPHNVYVVYQPN
-514 QVKSATDNNGMF
+514 QIKSATDNNGEF

-547 AQEDYNNAVKEL
+547 AQKEYDNAVKE
-559 VDTEKELQSKI
+559 VIEAEKVLQSKT
-570 YEDTQSTSDGDIKI
+570 YEDVQSTPDGDIKI
-584 NQTESDKGSNII
+584 SQEESDKDSNTI
-596 GIFSGRNVFDAVNS
+596 GISSGRNVFDYVTG

-651 GILKTVLSYF
+651 GILKTILSYF

-734 VLPTLQSTKQFSKI
+734 ALPTLQSTKQFSKI

-813 VYGFVDKEGNIYLDE
+813 VYGFIDKEGNIYLDE
-828 NIISPEHPIH
+828 NVISPEHPIH

-875 ANYGVK
+875 ANYGAK

-910 KLLEKLAKEK
+910 KLLEKLANEK
-920 GQEGIIAKLKNW
+920 GQKGIIAKLKAW

-938 SLKATFSNWSE
+938 SLKATFSDWSD

-986 SMNNVKTYNGNW
+986 LMAQSQSSTYINHSGGAYGSDFYWGNIGEKYGVESKHYYGEENKTPFGNTPVSKSAMEEADSHLKEANKTLNRRFPTTNEYVNNLLRRNWQQVKNSDAIF
-998 TRQAVANDPSTL
+998 AVSTIAND
-1010 YIFTDNTD
+1010 
-1018 RNSGSGVIPADSWYS
+1018 
-1033 KKYGAGHHFPT
+1033 
-1044 MTAAVIRGLDNA
+1044 
-1056 RPISTQRWYH
+1056 
-1066 QGAKGPTGRWNDTD
+1066 
-1080 FDEFKK
+1080 
-1086 VIDDEFEEIL
+1086 
-1096 KEWNTGKYKTIM
+1096 
-1108 FPQRNGLFNTRISN
+1108 
-1122 ISETRTPKLY
+1122 
-1132 QYLYSKYQNLINTVN
+1132 NTVN
-1147 GNASS
+1147 GGTGWAVQMAIDNNKPVHVFDQDKGKWYEYNYSTKSWNETDTPTLTKNFAGIGSRKLNDAGKKAIEEVYKKTFESTISSS
-1152 NNLSAETDSSD
+1152 NDSNANINDDS
-1163 NTMPEIGT
+1163 MPEIGT
-1171 GAEQLLKVDTNTPMA
+1171 GAESLLKVDTNTPMA

-1208 SEKLDAIVQDKV
+1208 SEKLDELVQQKT
-1220 DELKAELNQ
+1220 DELSDELNQ

-1235 RPNVLHRIK
+1235 RPYVLNRIK
-1244 VQAQLYD
+1244 KQAQLYD

-1271 FDMIKKDLE
+1271 FDMIKSDLE

-1292 EIKAYQKVID
+1292 EIDAYQKVID

-1331 NGKSVSKV
+1331 NGDSVSKV

-1349 KEEDDEE
+1349 KEEDDEK
-1356 ALNDDD
+1356 AFDDDD

-1377 RFVDPRTS
+1377 RFVDPSTS
-1385 ISKTTKHIIANI
+1385 IARTTKLIIANI

-1411 GYQRYMDENYAH
+1411 GYQRYMDENYVH

-1434 TPEDFVTTDKDRNPI
+1434 SPEDFVTIDKDRNPI

-1461 PWIQQVIDVLYEHND
+1461 PWIQQVIDTLYEHND
-1476 YISAFYADFRKDY
+1476 YISAFYADFRKDH

-1497 GKDSMGNWQ
+1497 GKDSLGNWQ
-1506 WYNKQMN
+1506 WFNKQMN
-1513 APMALESTLN
+1513 APIALESTLN
-1523 EIRSDYEHGYRLDQ
+1523 EIRSNYEHGYRLDQ

-1562 KDKDRGA
+1562 ETGNRGA

-1581 DAEDEEIDMVINK
+1581 DAEDEEIDMVIDK
-1594 PTQVFRM
+1594 PTRVFRM

-1614 LGTKDST
+1614 LGTKDSA

-1626 ALNAAK
+1626 ALNAAR
-1632 RIFEGIVG
+1632 RIFEDIVG

-1710 KEFKKYD
+1710 REFKKYD

-1796 GYNKSSKTQYG
+1796 GRNKNSKTQYA
-1807 WYNFPISSDSPVA
+1807 WYNFPIFSDSPIA

-1834 GSVEDQLLPLF
+1834 GSVEDQLLPLL

-1909 DEIDPSYVS
+1909 NEIDPSYVS

-1927 EAKDTSAANA
+1927 EVKDTSAANA

-1956 DFGTVSITEDKGI
+1956 DFGALDNESPDI
-1969 RLDNDELTKLGKD
+1969 RLNNDSLTKLGEN
-1982 TLEDLKKSGAISDSI
+1982 TLEDLKKSGAISDSTH
-1997 NFSDA
+1997 FSNA

-2014 TQIIELTT
+2014 TQIIEITT
-2022 TDLAFYKDAGEFQKR
+2022 TDLAFYKDAGDFQKR

-2051 SKYGKKFYKTI
+2051 SKYGKKSYKTI
-2062 YLVDNIITSPS
+2062 YLVDNLITSPS
-2073 YNDIKKSLDDAVQAH
+2073 YNDIKKSLDDAVKAH

-2102 EEINVADAQAYR
+2102 EKINVADAQAYR

-2161 YTQIDSSDGIGGRMK
+2161 YTQIDSSNGIGGRMK

-2203 HIKTKTSG
+2203 HIQTKTSG
-2211 KLKAMADFMEE
+2211 KLKAMADFME
-2222 KGIDVIQFQSAVKA
+2222 KNNIDVIQFQSAVKA
-2236 GNQGDINLNMSH
+2236 GNQGDVNLNMSH

-2274 VEQTDRLK
+2274 AEQTDRLK
-2282 NGEISQSKF
+2282 NGEISQSEFNKIM
-2291 DDIIDGMQLDYDETY
+2291 DDMQPDYEETY
-2306 GILEKNA
+2306 DILENAA

-2389 NLLDDFDELKERFK
+2389 NLLDDFDELKERFES
-2403 NIEKFQEALLQEVN
+2403 IEKFQEALLQEVN

-2431 LVDVKDENGNTHKEF
+2431 LVDVKDEKGNTHKEF

-2517 FQPFMKVDENG
+2517 FQPFMKTDENG

-2537 PNELRRVI
+2537 PDELRRCI
-2545 GYRIPTE
+2545 GYRI
-2552 DKYSMAPLYIKGF
+2552 
-2565 LPQENGSEI
+2565 
-2574 MLPAET
+2574 
-2580 TLFSGE
+2580 
-2586 DYDVDKKF
+2586 
-2594 LMLPEYKVQPYDM
+2594 
-2607 RKAYKE
+2607 
-2613 YSETHNIINKIG
+2613 
-2625 NLFKGTDFDTI
+2625 
-2636 TDEDQTFKDWFNN
+2636 
-2649 LSNEEKEGY
+2649 
-2658 KLDKPIITKIKYD
+2658 
-2671 LDKKPQEQSRAARN
+2671 
-2685 NMIFDLAYSI
+2685 
-2695 LTSKD
+2695 
-2700 TAEKIH
+2700 
-2706 NPGSFDKAKRE
+2706 
-2717 AKMAKI
+2717 
-2723 AGNKQLLTLW
+2723 
-2733 SKENHTTDNV
+2733 
-2743 EATVKSLLGASM
+2743 
-2755 KDMKDFLDK
+2755 
-2764 YDKERTQMTVDT
+2764 
-2776 FIYNHKQNMTGAA
+2776 
-2789 LIGMY
+2789 
-2794 ANNTSMQAKFQQT
+2794 
-2807 NIGIKDEYTF
+2807 
-2817 GINGRRVKS
+2817 
-2826 LHDITS
+2826 
-2832 PLNERISKNCANF
+2832 
-2845 SAASVDNVKDP
+2845 
-2856 VLADLRQNTNTA
+2856 
-2868 NIMGMLLRAGL
+2868 
-2879 SIQEASLM
+2879 
-2887 FQQPIVA
+2887 
-2894 QWIDETDGAKINDLE
+2894 
-2909 NLIESYSQ
+2909 
-2917 QLVDNGGEVI
+2917 
-2927 DKEKVIR
+2927 
-2934 EHDFTTEELLT
+2934 
-2945 NVVKGLDANDTT
+2945 
-2957 NLADNIKSAYLFL
+2957 
-2970 NAAHIADDLAELTRI
+2970 
-2985 SRADSPNGAI
+2985 
-2995 KPSIAG
+2995 
-3001 FFGQLM
+3001 
-3007 RVANYHK
+3007 
-3014 KADTDGFTLEGIG
+3014 
-3027 DCVKNNKL
+3027 
-3035 NGLYN
+3035 
-3040 DRDEMRKALLEES
+3040 
-3053 SMPVLQ
+3053 
-3059 AFYSLGIESARHYLS
+3059 
-3074 PYFTQLTNYMS
+3074 
-3085 QVTRR
+3085 
-3090 VGNNSGFDNVPDQVL
+3090 
-3105 NTLYKDFI
+3105 
-3113 YYALT
+3113 
-3118 HSKIFGNGIEVNGK
+3118 
-3132 STYED
+3132 
-3137 KRKFYLYEYPKHL
+3137 
-3150 MTTIA
+3150 
-3155 NNPDIAQLTAIKK
+3155 
-3168 LEVKDGVI
+3168 
-3176 VMTNSGR
+3176 
-3183 LTQPARESLQRDF
+3183 
-3196 EMLLYMDNKVAQQMA
+3196 
-3211 IDLFMYSFYQEG
+3211 
-3223 FNFGP
+3223 
-3228 NTIGGMFSTLFLD
+3228 
-3241 SIPEYVQALRNI
+3241 
-3253 PKEMPNSEDVSTYF
+3253 
-3267 DDFLNQFYANRYNMS
+3267 
-3282 GVLPIRTV
+3282 
-3290 SSSDF
+3290 
-3295 TQSDDKNKITVPI
+3295 
-3308 NKVKNW
+3308 
-3314 KTQSAYSYVGLKDE
+3314 
-3328 DGTFLGYYSVPI
+3328 
-3340 TSGKSVTYTKLST
+3340 
-3353 INDSNIDG
+3353 
-3361 KVFNVT
+3361 
-3367 KYDANSTTAE
+3367 
-3377 IAESLKEEIVLRDKA
+3377 
-3392 GMLKTDDDIY
+3392 
-3402 GGIDSLLENAEISPD
+3402 
-3417 NTDDTAKAAMNDEVQ
+3417 
-3432 NQAPADIKQKA
+3432 
-3443 IEDADIPSDIFD
+3443 
-3455 EIGSLTSD
+3455 
-3463 DIYTME
+3463 
-3469 GGQNTLDTKMC
+3469 